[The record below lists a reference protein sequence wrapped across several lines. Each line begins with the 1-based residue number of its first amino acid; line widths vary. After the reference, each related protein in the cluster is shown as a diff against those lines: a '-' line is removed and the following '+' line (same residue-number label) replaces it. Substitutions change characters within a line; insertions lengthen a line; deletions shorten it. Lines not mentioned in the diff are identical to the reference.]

1 MSKKKFSRPS
11 LALFT
16 AIALSGGS
24 FFAPSF
30 ASGADVTI
38 DSTHPPQR
46 NVPNPDDPSTPNSA
60 ASVGTGSEDASG
72 NSLTVNRYQEGT
84 LSVFGGVAR
93 GTGNADGNTVRIKG
107 VTTEIASVYGGAA
120 WGIGHA
126 RENRVRFDAGTM
138 SFAEWL
144 VGGYVGRSGKAEENT
159 VEVNGGKAESLYGG
173 FSNSTNAAGHI
184 YKNHVIIRNGTVAG
198 KVYGGAFGGAHAT
211 GDVTYNTVTITGGT
225 LKKVVCG
232 GSLEKA
238 DSTGNVAHNEVT
250 VAGGVFRGDVYG
262 GYTRRGG
269 ALTGNIVTITGG
281 ELNSVYAANSAGNV
295 SEIKGNVVNLG
306 DGKNEMKAG
315 YRIAKYIFGASG
327 GNRAAYADNTL
338 NVKASAR
345 AKNIVNFDKVNF
357 YFTGTL
363 QPRLTLRDSMGTK
376 FKSLKDIT
384 IYGSPSTPAGTLIEN
399 NTSGGI
405 VVRDGVNTVVRTG
418 DTAEVT
424 LEKDATGRKIL
435 YSRLIF
441 KGATTAE
448 SDGTHIWGDR
458 SVIGNTTT
466 GNDVALANGSYV
478 NAFGGW
484 TTGAGSDAAADK
496 LGDSTGNKIA
506 VSGTATVTVTVY
518 GGYTDAAGGKARG
531 NAVTVESAVHD
542 VVGGEGA
549 GEASGNIVNVRAS
562 AAAVT
567 GGRSAGATSN
577 NRVTLGNITIAS
589 VVGGDAATIAEGNAV
604 SLDGTTV
611 ANDVIGG
618 RGAAANGNTVDLK
631 DATVNGAIMGGHG
644 TVQSDGNTVS
654 LQNATVNGAVTGG
667 EGATTN
673 NNEVHLNGNARVTG
687 ALKGGSQTNG
697 TGNTLSIKGRGNK
710 AGAITDFQK
719 FTFDASGLAKDDT
732 MLEVTGAGE
741 TDVDWVSLTATGTAA
756 KPLTLLKNEQGINLA
771 RYTGAAKSE
780 TGDEAETNIDVRKS
794 GARITAITYEGYR
807 FKGATQA
814 TREGR
819 DAYGGRSKAGNST
832 RENEI
837 ALASGTHANV
847 YGGWTSG
854 VGTTAA
860 DKGASYE
867 NKVKVSGTA
876 TVTGTVYGGY
886 TDAAGGKARGNT
898 VTVESAVHDVVGGEG
913 AGEASGNTV
922 NIRANAA
929 AVTGGRGAAAN
940 DNIVNLGNVT
950 VASVTGGEGAT
961 TNNNEVH
968 LNGNARVTGALKG
981 GSQTNGTGN
990 TLSIKGRGNKAGAI
1004 TDFQKFTFDASGLA
1018 KDDTMLEVTGA
1029 GETDVDWVSLTAT
1042 GTAAKP
1048 LTLLKNEQGI
1058 NLARYTGAAKSET
1071 GDEAETNIDVR
1082 KSGARITAITYE
1094 GYRFKGATQA
1104 TREGRDAY
1112 GGRSKAGN
1120 STREN
1125 EIALASG
1132 THANV
1137 YGGWTSGVGTTAA
1150 DKGASY
1156 ENKVKVS
1163 GTATVTGTVYGGYTD
1178 AAGGKARGNTV
1189 TVESAVHDVVGGEG
1203 AGEASGNIVNIRAN
1217 AAAVTGGRSAGAA
1230 SNNRVT
1236 LGNITIAS
1244 VVGGDAA
1251 TIAEGNAV
1259 SLDGTTVANDVI
1271 GGRGAATNG
1280 NTVDLK
1286 DATVNGAVM
1295 GGHGTAQSDGNTVS
1309 LQNATVNGAVTGGY
1323 GMATNGNIIHLRNT
1337 VVKGIVTGG
1346 TASGGVGNTLA
1357 VCYSAGTSSIHDFK
1371 GIENLRLDV
1380 EDAPTD
1386 GTAHTLLKLTN
1397 VSGGSK
1403 NLKNMTL
1410 DFRRSG
1416 AARKLQAGDSFTLL
1430 ENASGKITVGEG
1442 VTMKGTDGIAHDCRF
1457 AIAPDKEHPEKLRAT
1472 VTKTDVS
1479 ETAKSPVETRAGLAN
1494 FVNQGADYLVEIGFA
1509 AAELS
1514 EENASADDAAE
1525 SRASAKD
1532 TQRRTA
1538 ASDPASYH
1546 LWAGAGANAMRVES
1560 GSHVDS
1566 KGWNLG
1572 VGWAREDAA
1581 KDGTKRLFSPF
1592 VEYGRSTYDSY
1603 LDNGAHGSGKL
1614 SYFGLGVLGK
1624 LMQQDGL
1631 WLEASVRA
1639 GRAKSDYSLHG
1650 ENAGYDGSNAYYG
1663 IHLGVGKTFA
1673 LQKGA
1678 SLDAYVRYFWSH
1690 QDGMSVKL
1698 RGSGDAYDFADVD
1711 SHRLRLGLRYSRK
1724 DRSTGECYA
1733 GLAWEHELGGEASAS
1748 VGGDA
1753 APSPS
1758 LKGSS
1763 YMLELGYR
1771 FLPQNSRVSYD
1782 FHINGWQGK
1791 RKGLSGGAVI
1801 RWAF

>member
-1 MSKKKFSRPS
+1 MSNKKFSRPS

-16 AIALSGGS
+16 AIALSGGA

-30 ASGADVTI
+30 ASAADVTI
-38 DSTHPPQR
+38 DSSHPPQR
-46 NVPNPDDPSTPNSA
+46 NVPNPDDPATPNSA

-72 NSLTVNRYQEGT
+72 NSLTVDRYQEGS

-107 VTTEIASVYGGAA
+107 ATTEIASIYGGAA
-120 WGIGHA
+120 WGAGHA
-126 RENRVRFDAGTM
+126 KGNKVYFDAGTM

-144 VGGYVGRSGKAEENT
+144 VGGYVGRSGTAEENT
-159 VEVNGGKAESLYGG
+159 VEVNGGKTESLYGG
-173 FSNSTNAAGHI
+173 FSNSRNAAGQI
-184 YKNHVIIRNGTVAG
+184 QKNHVVIRGGTIAG
-198 KVYGGAFGGAHAT
+198 KVYGGVFGGAHAT
-211 GDVTYNTVTITGGT
+211 GDVTHNTVTITGGT
-225 LKKVVCG
+225 LKREVCG

-250 VAGGVFRGDVYG
+250 VAGGVFQKDVYG

-281 ELNSVYAANSAGNV
+281 DLNNVYAANSAGNV

-357 YFTGTL
+357 YFTDTL

-448 SDGTHIWGDR
+448 SDGMHIWGGR
-458 SVIGNTTT
+458 SAIGNTTT
-466 GNDVALANGSYV
+466 GNDVALASGSYV

-496 LGDSTGNKIA
+496 LGDSIANKIA
-506 VSGTATVTVTVY
+506 VKGTANVTGTVY

-531 NAVTVESAVHD
+531 NTVTIESAVHD

-549 GEASGNIVNVRAS
+549 GEASGNIVNVHANAS
-562 AAAVT
+562 AVT
-567 GGRSAGATSN
+567 GGRSM
-577 NRVTLGNITIAS
+577 
-589 VVGGDAATIAEGNAV
+589 
-604 SLDGTTV
+604 
-611 ANDVIGG
+611 
-618 RGAAANGNTVDLK
+618 GAASN
-631 DATVNGAIMGGHG
+631 
-644 TVQSDGNTVS
+644 
-654 LQNATVNGAVTGG
+654 
-667 EGATTN
+667 
-673 NNEVHLNGNARVTG
+673 
-687 ALKGGSQTNG
+687 
-697 TGNTLSIKGRGNK
+697 
-710 AGAITDFQK
+710 
-719 FTFDASGLAKDDT
+719 
-732 MLEVTGAGE
+732 
-741 TDVDWVSLTATGTAA
+741 
-756 KPLTLLKNEQGINLA
+756 
-771 RYTGAAKSE
+771 
-780 TGDEAETNIDVRKS
+780 
-794 GARITAITYEGYR
+794 
-807 FKGATQA
+807 
-814 TREGR
+814 
-819 DAYGGRSKAGNST
+819 
-832 RENEI
+832 
-837 ALASGTHANV
+837 
-847 YGGWTSG
+847 
-854 VGTTAA
+854 
-860 DKGASYE
+860 
-867 NKVKVSGTA
+867 
-876 TVTGTVYGGY
+876 
-886 TDAAGGKARGNT
+886 
-898 VTVESAVHDVVGGEG
+898 
-913 AGEASGNTV
+913 
-922 NIRANAA
+922 
-929 AVTGGRGAAAN
+929 
-940 DNIVNLGNVT
+940 NIVNLGNVT

-981 GSQTNGTGN
+981 GSQASGTGN
-990 TLSIKGRGNKAGAI
+990 TLSVKGKGNKAGAI
-1004 TDFQKFTFDASGLA
+1004 TGFQKLAFDAAGLA
-1018 KDDTMLEVTGA
+1018 KGDTMLEVTGT
-1029 GETDVDWVSLTAT
+1029 GETDIDWASLTAT

-1058 NLARYTGAAKSET
+1058 NLAHYTGAAKSEA

-1104 TREGRDAY
+1104 TRDGGDAY

-1120 STREN
+1120 STRKN

-1163 GTATVTGTVYGGYTD
+1163 GTANVTGTVYGGYTD

-1189 TVESAVHDVVGGEG
+1189 TIESAVHDVVGGEG
-1203 AGEASGNIVNIRAN
+1203 AGEASGNVVNVRAN
-1217 AAAVTGGRSAGAA
+1217 AAAVTGGRGAGAA

-1236 LGNITIAS
+1236 LGNITATS

-1259 SLDGTTVANDVI
+1259 SLDGTTVTNDVI
-1271 GGRGAATNG
+1271 GGRGAAANG

-1286 DATVNGAVM
+1286 DAAVNGAVM
-1295 GGHGTAQSDGNTVS
+1295 GGHGSVQSDGNTVS

-1323 GMATNGNIIHLRNT
+1323 GTVTNSNIIHLRNT
-1337 VVKGIVTGG
+1337 VVNGIVTGG
-1346 TASGGVGNTLA
+1346 TASGGMGNTLA
-1357 VCYSAGTSSIHDFK
+1357 VYYSAGTSSIHDFK

-1403 NLKNMTL
+1403 NLTNMTL

-1442 VTMKGTDGIAHDCRF
+1442 VTMKGTDGIAHDCLF
-1457 AIAPDKEHPEKLRAT
+1457 AIAPDKAHPEKLRAT
-1472 VTKTDVS
+1472 VTKTGVG

-1494 FVNQGADYLVEIGFA
+1494 FVNQSADYLVESGFT

-1514 EENASADDAAE
+1514 AESGAENASSDDTAE
-1525 SRASAKD
+1525 SSAKD
-1532 TQRRTA
+1532 MQRRTA
-1538 ASDPASYH
+1538 ASDSASYH

-1566 KGWNLG
+1566 KGWNFG
-1572 VGWAREDAA
+1572 VGWAREDAV
-1581 KDGTKRLFSPF
+1581 KGGTKRLLSPF
-1592 VEYGRSTYDSY
+1592 VEYGRGTYDSY

-1614 SYFGLGVLGK
+1614 SYLGLGVLGK
-1624 LMQQDGL
+1624 LTQQGGL
-1631 WLEASVRA
+1631 WFEASARA

-1724 DRSTGECYA
+1724 DKSTGECYA
-1733 GLAWEHELGGEASAS
+1733 GLAWEYELGGEASAS

-1791 RKGLSGGAVI
+1791 RKGFSGGAAV

>member
-1 MSKKKFSRPS
+1 MSNKKFSRPS

-16 AIALSGGS
+16 AIALSGGA
-24 FFAPSF
+24 FFVPSF
-30 ASGADVTI
+30 AFAADVTI

-46 NVPNPDDPSTPNSA
+46 NVPNPDAPSTPNSA

-72 NSLTVNRYQEGT
+72 NSLTVNQYQEDT

-93 GTGNADGNTVRIKG
+93 GIGNADGNTVRIKG
-107 VTTEIASVYGGAA
+107 ATTEIASIYGGAA
-120 WGIGHA
+120 WGTGHA
-126 RENRVRFDAGTM
+126 RENWVHFDAGTM

-144 VGGYVGRSGKAEENT
+144 VGGYVGRSGEAEENT
-159 VEVNGGKAESLYGG
+159 VEVNGGKTESLYGG
-173 FSNSTNAAGHI
+173 FSNSTNAAGRIHR
-184 YKNHVIIRNGTVAG
+184 NHVVIRGGTIAG

-211 GDVTYNTVTITGGT
+211 GDVTHNTVTITGGT
-225 LKKVVCG
+225 LKREVCG

-269 ALTGNIVTITGG
+269 ALMGNIVTITGG
-281 ELNSVYAANSAGNV
+281 ELNNVYAAYSSGNV

-327 GNRAAYADNTL
+327 GNRASYAGNTL
-338 NVKASAR
+338 NVKASAQ

-357 YFTGTL
+357 YFTDTL
-363 QPRLTLRDSMGTK
+363 QPRLTLRDSTGTK
-376 FKSLKDIT
+376 FKSLKDIA

-448 SDGTHIWGDR
+448 SDGTHIWGGR
-458 SVIGNTTT
+458 SAIGNTTT
-466 GNDVALANGSYV
+466 GNDVALANGSYA
-478 NAFGGW
+478 NAYGGW
-484 TTGAGSDAAADK
+484 TTGAGSDAAADR
-496 LGDSTGNKIA
+496 LGDSTGNKIT
-506 VSGTATVTVTVY
+506 VSGTATATGTVY
-518 GGYTDAAGGKARG
+518 GGYTDAAGGKAWG
-531 NAVTVESAVHD
+531 NSVTIESAVHD

-549 GEASGNIVNVRAS
+549 GEASGNIVNIRAN

-567 GGRSAGATSN
+567 
-577 NRVTLGNITIAS
+577 
-589 VVGGDAATIAEGNAV
+589 
-604 SLDGTTV
+604 
-611 ANDVIGG
+611 GG
-618 RGAAANGNTVDLK
+618 RGAAANGNIVNLGNVTV
-631 DATVNGAIMGGHG
+631 A
-644 TVQSDGNTVS
+644 S
-654 LQNATVNGAVTGG
+654 VTGG

-673 NNEVHLNGNARVTG
+673 NNEVHLNGNVRVTD
-687 ALKGGSQTNG
+687 ALKGGSQASG
-697 TGNTLSIKGRGNK
+697 MGNTLSVKGKGNK
-710 AGAITDFQK
+710 AEAITGFQK
-719 FTFDASGLAKDDT
+719 LKFDAAGLAKDDT
-732 MLEVTGAGE
+732 MLEVTGTGE
-741 TDVDWVSLTATGTAA
+741 TAVDWASLTATGTAA
-756 KPLTLLKNEQGINLA
+756 KPLTLLKNEQGIRLA
-771 RYTGAAKSE
+771 HYTGAAKSE
-780 TGDEAETNIDVRKS
+780 TSDEAEMNIDVRKS

-819 DAYGGRSKAGNST
+819 DAYGGRSKVGNST

-837 ALASGTHANV
+837 ALSSGTHANV

-860 DKGASYE
+860 DKGVSYE

-876 TVTGTVYGGY
+876 NVTGTVYGGY

-898 VTVESAVHDVVGGEG
+898 VT
-913 AGEASGNTV
+913 
-922 NIRANAA
+922 I
-929 AVTGGRGAAAN
+929 
-940 DNIVNLGNVT
+940 
-950 VASVTGGEGAT
+950 
-961 TNNNEVH
+961 
-968 LNGNARVTGALKG
+968 
-981 GSQTNGTGN
+981 
-990 TLSIKGRGNKAGAI
+990 
-1004 TDFQKFTFDASGLA
+1004 
-1018 KDDTMLEVTGA
+1018 
-1029 GETDVDWVSLTAT
+1029 
-1042 GTAAKP
+1042 
-1048 LTLLKNEQGI
+1048 
-1058 NLARYTGAAKSET
+1058 
-1071 GDEAETNIDVR
+1071 
-1082 KSGARITAITYE
+1082 
-1094 GYRFKGATQA
+1094 
-1104 TREGRDAY
+1104 
-1112 GGRSKAGN
+1112 
-1120 STREN
+1120 
-1125 EIALASG
+1125 
-1132 THANV
+1132 
-1137 YGGWTSGVGTTAA
+1137 
-1150 DKGASY
+1150 
-1156 ENKVKVS
+1156 
-1163 GTATVTGTVYGGYTD
+1163 
-1178 AAGGKARGNTV
+1178 
-1189 TVESAVHDVVGGEG
+1189 ESAVHDVVGGEG

-1236 LGNITIAS
+1236 LGNITATS
-1244 VVGGDAA
+1244 VVGGDGAA
-1251 TIAEGNAV
+1251 TAEGNTV
-1259 SLDGTTVANDVI
+1259 SLDGTTVTNDVI
-1271 GGRGAATNG
+1271 GGRGAVANG
-1280 NTVDLK
+1280 NAVSLSNTH
-1286 DATVNGAVM
+1286 VNGAVI
-1295 GGHGTAQSDGNTVS
+1295 GGYGTVQSDSNTIN
-1309 LQNATVNGAVTGGY
+1309 LQNATVDGTVTGGY
-1323 GMATNGNIIHLRNT
+1323 GTATSGNIIHLRNT
-1337 VVKGIVTGG
+1337 VVNGIVTGG

-1357 VCYSAGTSSIHDFK
+1357 VYYSEGTSSIHDFK

-1386 GTAHTLLKLTN
+1386 GTAHPLLKLTN

-1403 NLKNMTL
+1403 NLTNMTL

-1442 VTMKGTDGIAHDCRF
+1442 VTMKGTDGIAHDCLF
-1457 AIAPDKEHPEKLRAT
+1457 AIAPDQAHPEKLRAT
-1472 VTKTDVS
+1472 VTKTGVG

-1494 FVNQGADYLVEIGFA
+1494 FVNQGADYLVESGFT
-1509 AAELS
+1509 AAEMS
-1514 EENASADDAAE
+1514 AENGAENASADDTAE
-1525 SRASAKD
+1525 LSSKD

-1538 ASDPASYH
+1538 ASDSASYH

-1581 KDGTKRLFSPF
+1581 KGGTKRLFSPF
-1592 VEYGRSTYDSY
+1592 VEYGRGTYDSY

-1624 LMQQDGL
+1624 LTQQDGL
-1631 WLEASVRA
+1631 WLEASARA

-1663 IHLGVGKTFA
+1663 IHLGVGKTFM
-1673 LQKGA
+1673 LQKDA

-1724 DRSTGECYA
+1724 DRSAGECYA

-1763 YMLELGYR
+1763 CMLELGYR
-1771 FLPQNSRVSYD
+1771 FLPQNSRISYD

-1791 RKGLSGGAVI
+1791 RKGLSGGAAI
-1801 RWAF
+1801 QWTF

>member
-1 MSKKKFSRPS
+1 MSNKKFSRPS
-11 LALFT
+11 LALFI
-16 AIALSGGS
+16 AIALSGGA

-72 NSLTVNRYQEGT
+72 NSLTVDRYQEDT

-107 VTTEIASVYGGAA
+107 ATTEIASVYGGAA
-120 WGIGHA
+120 WGTGHA

-144 VGGYVGRSGKAEENT
+144 VGGYVGRSGRAEENI

-173 FSNSTNAAGHI
+173 FSNSTNATGRIH
-184 YKNHVIIRNGTVAG
+184 KNHVVIRGGTIAG
-198 KVYGGAFGGAHAT
+198 KVYGGVFGGAHAT
-211 GDVTYNTVTITGGT
+211 GDVTHNTVTITGGT
-225 LKKVVCG
+225 LKKAVCG

-269 ALTGNIVTITGG
+269 ALMGNIVTITGG
-281 ELNSVYAANSAGNV
+281 ELNSVYAAYSAGNV

-327 GNRAAYADNTL
+327 GDRAAYADNTL

-345 AKNIVNFDKVNF
+345 AKNIINFDKVNF
-357 YFTGTL
+357 YFTDTL
-363 QPRLTLRDSMGTK
+363 QPHLTLRDSTGTK
-376 FKSLKDIT
+376 FKSLKDIA

-405 VVRDGVNTVVRTG
+405 VVRDGVNAVVRTG

-448 SDGTHIWGDR
+448 SDGTHIWGGR
-458 SVIGNTTT
+458 SAIGNTTT
-466 GNDVALANGSYV
+466 GNDVALASGSYV

-496 LGDSTGNKIA
+496 LGDSIANKIA
-506 VSGTATVTVTVY
+506 VTGTANVTGTVY

-531 NAVTVESAVHD
+531 NTVTIESAVHD

-549 GEASGNIVNVRAS
+549 GEVSGNIVNIRAN

-567 GGRSAGATSN
+567 GGRA
-577 NRVTLGNITIAS
+577 
-589 VVGGDAATIAEGNAV
+589 
-604 SLDGTTV
+604 
-611 ANDVIGG
+611 
-618 RGAAANGNTVDLK
+618 AAANGNIVNLGNVTV
-631 DATVNGAIMGGHG
+631 A
-644 TVQSDGNTVS
+644 S
-654 LQNATVNGAVTGG
+654 VTGG

-687 ALKGGSQTNG
+687 ALKGGSQASG
-697 TGNTLSIKGRGNK
+697 MGNTLSVKGKGNE
-710 AGAITDFQK
+710 AGAITGFQK
-719 FTFDASGLAKDDT
+719 LTFDAAGLAKDDT
-732 MLEVTGAGE
+732 MLEVTGTGE
-741 TDVDWVSLTATGTAA
+741 TAVDWASLTATGTAA
-756 KPLTLLKNEQGINLA
+756 KPLTLLKNEQGIRLA
-771 RYTGAAKSE
+771 HYTGAAKSE

-837 ALASGTHANV
+837 ALASGTYANV

-867 NKVKVSGTA
+867 NKVKISGTA

-886 TDAAGGKARGNT
+886 TDAAGGKARGN
-898 VTVESAVHDVVGGEG
+898 AVM
-913 AGEASGNTV
+913 
-922 NIRANAA
+922 I
-929 AVTGGRGAAAN
+929 
-940 DNIVNLGNVT
+940 
-950 VASVTGGEGAT
+950 
-961 TNNNEVH
+961 
-968 LNGNARVTGALKG
+968 
-981 GSQTNGTGN
+981 
-990 TLSIKGRGNKAGAI
+990 
-1004 TDFQKFTFDASGLA
+1004 
-1018 KDDTMLEVTGA
+1018 
-1029 GETDVDWVSLTAT
+1029 
-1042 GTAAKP
+1042 
-1048 LTLLKNEQGI
+1048 
-1058 NLARYTGAAKSET
+1058 
-1071 GDEAETNIDVR
+1071 
-1082 KSGARITAITYE
+1082 
-1094 GYRFKGATQA
+1094 
-1104 TREGRDAY
+1104 
-1112 GGRSKAGN
+1112 
-1120 STREN
+1120 
-1125 EIALASG
+1125 
-1132 THANV
+1132 
-1137 YGGWTSGVGTTAA
+1137 
-1150 DKGASY
+1150 
-1156 ENKVKVS
+1156 
-1163 GTATVTGTVYGGYTD
+1163 
-1178 AAGGKARGNTV
+1178 
-1189 TVESAVHDVVGGEG
+1189 ESAVHDVVGGEG
-1203 AGEASGNIVNIRAN
+1203 AGEASGNIVNIRSN
-1217 AAAVTGGRSAGAA
+1217 AAAVTGGRSMGAA

-1236 LGNITIAS
+1236 LGNITATS

-1251 TIAEGNAV
+1251 ATAEGNTV
-1259 SLDGTTVANDVI
+1259 SLDGTIVTNDVT
-1271 GGRGAATNG
+1271 GGRGAAANG
-1280 NTVDLK
+1280 NVVSLSNTH
-1286 DATVNGAVM
+1286 VNGAIM
-1295 GGHGTAQSDGNTVS
+1295 GGYGTAQSDGNTVS
-1309 LQNATVNGAVTGGY
+1309 LQNTAVNGAVTGGY
-1323 GMATNGNIIHLRNT
+1323 GTATNGNTIHLRNT
-1337 VVKGIVTGG
+1337 VVNGIVTGG
-1346 TASGGVGNTLA
+1346 TASGGVGNTLS
-1357 VCYSAGTSSIHDFK
+1357 VYYSAGTSSIHDFK
-1371 GIENLRLDV
+1371 GIEDLRFDV

-1403 NLKNMTL
+1403 NLTNMTL

-1430 ENASGKITVGEG
+1430 ENTSGKITVGEG
-1442 VTMKGTDGIAHDCRF
+1442 VTMKGTDGIAHDCLF
-1457 AIAPDKEHPEKLRAT
+1457 AIAPDQAHPEKLRAT
-1472 VTKTDVS
+1472 VTKTGVG

-1494 FVNQGADYLVEIGFA
+1494 FVNQGADYLVESGFT
-1509 AAELS
+1509 AAEMS
-1514 EENASADDAAE
+1514 AESGAENASADDTAE
-1525 SRASAKD
+1525 SSAKD

-1538 ASDPASYH
+1538 ASDLASYH

-1581 KDGTKRLFSPF
+1581 KGGTKRLFSPF
-1592 VEYGRSTYDSY
+1592 VEYGRGTYDSY
-1603 LDNGAHGSGKL
+1603 LDNGAHGSGKF
-1614 SYFGLGVLGK
+1614 SYLGLGVLGK
-1624 LMQQDGL
+1624 LTQQDGL
-1631 WLEASVRA
+1631 WLEASARA

-1650 ENAGYDGSNAYYG
+1650 ENAGYDGSNTYYG

-1673 LQKGA
+1673 LQESA

-1698 RGSGDAYDFADVD
+1698 RG
-1711 SHRLRLGLRYSRK
+1711 
-1724 DRSTGECYA
+1724 
-1733 GLAWEHELGGEASAS
+1733 
-1748 VGGDA
+1748 
-1753 APSPS
+1753 
-1758 LKGSS
+1758 
-1763 YMLELGYR
+1763 
-1771 FLPQNSRVSYD
+1771 
-1782 FHINGWQGK
+1782 
-1791 RKGLSGGAVI
+1791 
-1801 RWAF
+1801 

>member
-1 MSKKKFSRPS
+1 MSNKKFSRPS

-16 AIALSGGS
+16 AIALSGGA
-24 FFAPSF
+24 FFVPSF
-30 ASGADVTI
+30 ASAADVTI

-46 NVPNPDDPSTPNSA
+46 NVPNPDAPSTPNSA

-72 NSLTVNRYQEGT
+72 NSLTVDRYQEDT

-107 VTTEIASVYGGAA
+107 ATTEIASVYGGAA
-120 WGIGHA
+120 WGTGHA
-126 RENRVRFDAGTM
+126 RENRVHFDAGTM

-144 VGGYVGRSGKAEENT
+144 VGGYVGRSGRAEENT

-184 YKNHVIIRNGTVAG
+184 YKNHVIIRNGTIAG

-211 GDVTYNTVTITGGT
+211 GDVTHNTVTITGGT
-225 LKKVVCG
+225 LKREVCG

-281 ELNSVYAANSAGNV
+281 ELNTVYAAYSAGNV
-295 SEIKGNVVNLG
+295 SEIKDNVVNLG

-327 GNRAAYADNTL
+327 GNRASYAGNTL
-338 NVKASAR
+338 NVKASAQ

-357 YFTGTL
+357 YFTDTL
-363 QPRLTLRDSMGTK
+363 QPRLTLRDSTGTK
-376 FKSLKDIT
+376 FKSLKDIA
-384 IYGSPSTPAGTLIEN
+384 IYGSPSAPAGTLIEN

-424 LEKDATGRKIL
+424 LEKDATGKKIL

-441 KGATTAE
+441 KGATTVE
-448 SDGTHIWGDR
+448 SDGTHIWGGR
-458 SVIGNTTT
+458 SAIGNTTT
-466 GNDVALANGSYV
+466 SNDVTLASGSYV

-484 TTGAGSDAAADK
+484 TTGTGSDAADDK
-496 LGDSTGNKIA
+496 LGDSTGNKIT
-506 VSGTATVTVTVY
+506 VSGTATITGTVY

-531 NAVTVESAVHD
+531 NAVTIESAVHD

-549 GEASGNIVNVRAS
+549 DEASGNSVNIRAN

-567 GGRSAGATSN
+567 
-577 NRVTLGNITIAS
+577 
-589 VVGGDAATIAEGNAV
+589 
-604 SLDGTTV
+604 
-611 ANDVIGG
+611 GG
-618 RGAAANGNTVDLK
+618 RGAAANGNIVNLENVTV
-631 DATVNGAIMGGHG
+631 T
-644 TVQSDGNTVS
+644 S
-654 LQNATVNGAVTGG
+654 VTGG

-687 ALKGGSQTNG
+687 ALKGGSQASG

-710 AGAITDFQK
+710 AGAITGFQK
-719 FTFDASGLAKDDT
+719 LTFDAAGLAKDDT

-741 TDVDWVSLTATGTAA
+741 TAVDWASLTATGTAA
-756 KPLTLLKNEQGINLA
+756 KPLTLLKNEQGIRLA
-771 RYTGAAKSE
+771 HYTGAAKSE
-780 TGDEAETNIDVRKS
+780 TGDEAETNIDVCKL

-832 RENEI
+832 RKNEI
-837 ALASGTHANV
+837 ALSSGAHANV

-854 VGTTAA
+854 VGTTAL

-867 NKVKVSGTA
+867 NKVKISGTA

-886 TDAAGGKARGNT
+886 TDAAGGKARGN
-898 VTVESAVHDVVGGEG
+898 
-913 AGEASGNTV
+913 
-922 NIRANAA
+922 
-929 AVTGGRGAAAN
+929 
-940 DNIVNLGNVT
+940 
-950 VASVTGGEGAT
+950 SVT
-961 TNNNEVH
+961 
-968 LNGNARVTGALKG
+968 
-981 GSQTNGTGN
+981 
-990 TLSIKGRGNKAGAI
+990 I
-1004 TDFQKFTFDASGLA
+1004 
-1018 KDDTMLEVTGA
+1018 
-1029 GETDVDWVSLTAT
+1029 
-1042 GTAAKP
+1042 
-1048 LTLLKNEQGI
+1048 
-1058 NLARYTGAAKSET
+1058 
-1071 GDEAETNIDVR
+1071 
-1082 KSGARITAITYE
+1082 
-1094 GYRFKGATQA
+1094 
-1104 TREGRDAY
+1104 
-1112 GGRSKAGN
+1112 
-1120 STREN
+1120 
-1125 EIALASG
+1125 
-1132 THANV
+1132 
-1137 YGGWTSGVGTTAA
+1137 
-1150 DKGASY
+1150 
-1156 ENKVKVS
+1156 
-1163 GTATVTGTVYGGYTD
+1163 
-1178 AAGGKARGNTV
+1178 
-1189 TVESAVHDVVGGEG
+1189 ESAVHDVVGGEG
-1203 AGEASGNIVNIRAN
+1203 AGEASGNIVDIRAN

-1236 LGNITIAS
+1236 LGNITAVR
-1244 VVGGDAA
+1244 VVGGDGV
-1251 TIAEGNAV
+1251 TTAEGNTV
-1259 SLDGTTVANDVI
+1259 SLDGTTVTNDVV
-1271 GGRGAATNG
+1271 GGKGAAANG
-1280 NTVDLK
+1280 NSVSLSNTH
-1286 DATVNGAVM
+1286 VNGAVM
-1295 GGHGTAQSDGNTVS
+1295 GGYGTVQSDGNTVS
-1309 LQNATVNGAVTGGY
+1309 LQNAMVNGAVTGGY
-1323 GMATNGNIIHLRNT
+1323 GTATSGNIIHLRNT
-1337 VVKGIVTGG
+1337 VVNGIVTGG

-1357 VCYSAGTSSIHDFK
+1357 VYYSAGTSSIHDFK

-1386 GTAHTLLKLTN
+1386 GTTHTLLKLTN

-1403 NLKNMTL
+1403 NLTNMTL

-1442 VTMKGTDGIAHDCRF
+1442 VTMKGTDGIAHDCLF
-1457 AIAPDKEHPEKLRAT
+1457 AIAPDKAHPERLRAT
-1472 VTKTDVS
+1472 VTKTGVG

-1494 FVNQGADYLVEIGFA
+1494 FVNQSADYLVESGFT
-1509 AAELS
+1509 AAEMS
-1514 EENASADDAAE
+1514 AESGAENASADDTAE
-1525 SRASAKD
+1525 LSSKD

-1538 ASDPASYH
+1538 ASDSASYH

-1581 KDGTKRLFSPF
+1581 KGGTKRLFSPF
-1592 VEYGRSTYDSY
+1592 VEYGRGTYDSY

-1614 SYFGLGVLGK
+1614 SYLGLGVLGK
-1624 LMQQDGL
+1624 LTQQDGL
-1631 WLEASVRA
+1631 WLEASARA
-1639 GRAKSDYSLHG
+1639 GRARSDYSLHG

-1763 YMLELGYR
+1763 CMLELGYR
-1771 FLPQNSRVSYD
+1771 FLLQNSRISYD
-1782 FHINGWQGK
+1782 FHIDGWQGK
-1791 RKGLSGGAVI
+1791 RKGLSGGAAI
-1801 RWAF
+1801 QWTF

>member
-1 MSKKKFSRPS
+1 MSNKKFSRPS

-16 AIALSGGS
+16 AIALSGGA
-24 FFAPSF
+24 FFVPSF
-30 ASGADVTI
+30 ASAADVTI

-46 NVPNPDDPSTPNSA
+46 NVPNPDAPSTPNSA

-72 NSLTVNRYQEGT
+72 NSLTVDRYQEDT

-107 VTTEIASVYGGAA
+107 ATTEIASVYGGAA
-120 WGIGHA
+120 WGTGHA
-126 RENRVRFDAGTM
+126 RENRVHFDAGTM

-144 VGGYVGRSGKAEENT
+144 VGGYVGRSGRAEENT

-184 YKNHVIIRNGTVAG
+184 YKNHVIIRNGTIAG

-211 GDVTYNTVTITGGT
+211 GDVTHNTVTITGGT
-225 LKKVVCG
+225 LKREVCG

-281 ELNSVYAANSAGNV
+281 ELNTVYAAYSAGNV
-295 SEIKGNVVNLG
+295 SEIKDNVVNLG

-327 GNRAAYADNTL
+327 GNRASYAGNTL
-338 NVKASAR
+338 NVKASAQ

-357 YFTGTL
+357 YFTDTL
-363 QPRLTLRDSMGTK
+363 QPRLTLRDSTGTK
-376 FKSLKDIT
+376 FKSLKDIA
-384 IYGSPSTPAGTLIEN
+384 IYGSPSAPAGTLIEN

-424 LEKDATGRKIL
+424 LEKDATGKKIL

-441 KGATTAE
+441 KGATTVE
-448 SDGTHIWGDR
+448 SDGTHIWGGR
-458 SVIGNTTT
+458 SAIGNTTT
-466 GNDVALANGSYV
+466 SNDVTLASGSYV

-484 TTGAGSDAAADK
+484 TTGTGSDAADDK
-496 LGDSTGNKIA
+496 LGDSTGNKIT
-506 VSGTATVTVTVY
+506 VSGTATITGTVY

-531 NAVTVESAVHD
+531 NAVTIESAVHD

-549 GEASGNIVNVRAS
+549 DEASGNSVNIRAN

-567 GGRSAGATSN
+567 
-577 NRVTLGNITIAS
+577 
-589 VVGGDAATIAEGNAV
+589 
-604 SLDGTTV
+604 
-611 ANDVIGG
+611 GG
-618 RGAAANGNTVDLK
+618 RGAAANGNIVNLENVTV
-631 DATVNGAIMGGHG
+631 T
-644 TVQSDGNTVS
+644 S
-654 LQNATVNGAVTGG
+654 VTGG

-687 ALKGGSQTNG
+687 ALKGGSQASG

-710 AGAITDFQK
+710 AGAITGFQK
-719 FTFDASGLAKDDT
+719 LKFDAAGLAKDDT

-741 TDVDWVSLTATGTAA
+741 TAVDWASLTATGTAA
-756 KPLTLLKNEQGINLA
+756 KPLTLLKNEQGIRLA
-771 RYTGAAKSE
+771 HYTGAAKSE
-780 TGDEAETNIDVRKS
+780 TGDEAETNIDVCKL

-832 RENEI
+832 RKNEI
-837 ALASGTHANV
+837 ALSSGAHANV

-854 VGTTAA
+854 VGTTAL

-867 NKVKVSGTA
+867 NKVKISGTA

-886 TDAAGGKARGNT
+886 TDAAGGKARGN
-898 VTVESAVHDVVGGEG
+898 
-913 AGEASGNTV
+913 
-922 NIRANAA
+922 
-929 AVTGGRGAAAN
+929 
-940 DNIVNLGNVT
+940 
-950 VASVTGGEGAT
+950 SVT
-961 TNNNEVH
+961 
-968 LNGNARVTGALKG
+968 
-981 GSQTNGTGN
+981 
-990 TLSIKGRGNKAGAI
+990 I
-1004 TDFQKFTFDASGLA
+1004 
-1018 KDDTMLEVTGA
+1018 
-1029 GETDVDWVSLTAT
+1029 
-1042 GTAAKP
+1042 
-1048 LTLLKNEQGI
+1048 
-1058 NLARYTGAAKSET
+1058 
-1071 GDEAETNIDVR
+1071 
-1082 KSGARITAITYE
+1082 
-1094 GYRFKGATQA
+1094 
-1104 TREGRDAY
+1104 
-1112 GGRSKAGN
+1112 
-1120 STREN
+1120 
-1125 EIALASG
+1125 
-1132 THANV
+1132 
-1137 YGGWTSGVGTTAA
+1137 
-1150 DKGASY
+1150 
-1156 ENKVKVS
+1156 
-1163 GTATVTGTVYGGYTD
+1163 
-1178 AAGGKARGNTV
+1178 
-1189 TVESAVHDVVGGEG
+1189 ESAVHDVVGGEG
-1203 AGEASGNIVNIRAN
+1203 AGEASGNIVDIRAN

-1236 LGNITIAS
+1236 LGNITAVR
-1244 VVGGDAA
+1244 VVGGDGV
-1251 TIAEGNAV
+1251 TTAEGNTV
-1259 SLDGTTVANDVI
+1259 SLDGTTVTNDVV
-1271 GGRGAATNG
+1271 GGKGAAANG
-1280 NTVDLK
+1280 NSVSLSNTH
-1286 DATVNGAVM
+1286 VNGAVM
-1295 GGHGTAQSDGNTVS
+1295 GGYGTVQSDGNTVS
-1309 LQNATVNGAVTGGY
+1309 LQNAMVNGAVTGGY
-1323 GMATNGNIIHLRNT
+1323 GTATSGNIIHLRNT
-1337 VVKGIVTGG
+1337 VVNGIVTGG

-1357 VCYSAGTSSIHDFK
+1357 VYYSAGTSSIHDFK

-1386 GTAHTLLKLTN
+1386 GTTHTLLKLTN

-1403 NLKNMTL
+1403 NLTNMTL

-1442 VTMKGTDGIAHDCRF
+1442 VTMKGTDGIAHDCLF
-1457 AIAPDKEHPEKLRAT
+1457 AIAPDKAHPERLRAT
-1472 VTKTDVS
+1472 VTKTGVG

-1494 FVNQGADYLVEIGFA
+1494 FVNQSADYLVESGFT
-1509 AAELS
+1509 AAEMS
-1514 EENASADDAAE
+1514 AESGAENASADDTAE
-1525 SRASAKD
+1525 LSSKD

-1538 ASDPASYH
+1538 ASDSASYH

-1581 KDGTKRLFSPF
+1581 KGGTKRLFSPF
-1592 VEYGRSTYDSY
+1592 VEYGRGTYDSY

-1614 SYFGLGVLGK
+1614 SYLGLGVLGK
-1624 LMQQDGL
+1624 LTQQDGL
-1631 WLEASVRA
+1631 WLEASARA
-1639 GRAKSDYSLHG
+1639 GRARSDYSLHG

-1763 YMLELGYR
+1763 CMLELGYR
-1771 FLPQNSRVSYD
+1771 FLLQNSRISYD
-1782 FHINGWQGK
+1782 FHIDGWQGK
-1791 RKGLSGGAVI
+1791 RKGLSGGAAI
-1801 RWAF
+1801 QWTF

>member
-1 MSKKKFSRPS
+1 MSNKKFSRPS

-16 AIALSGGS
+16 AIALSGGA

-72 NSLTVNRYQEGT
+72 NSLTVDRYQEDT

-107 VTTEIASVYGGAA
+107 AMTEIASVYGGAA
-120 WGIGHA
+120 WGTGHA

-144 VGGYVGRSGKAEENT
+144 VGGYVGRSGRAEENT

-173 FSNSTNAAGHI
+173 FSNSTNATGRIH
-184 YKNHVIIRNGTVAG
+184 KNHVVIRGGTIAG

-211 GDVTYNTVTITGGT
+211 GDVTHNTVTITGGT
-225 LKKVVCG
+225 LKKDICG

-250 VAGGVFRGDVYG
+250 VAGGVFRKDVYG

-281 ELNSVYAANSAGNV
+281 ELNSVYAAYSAGNV

-327 GNRAAYADNTL
+327 GNRASYAGNTL
-338 NVKASAR
+338 NVKASAQ

-357 YFTGTL
+357 YFTDTL
-363 QPRLTLRDSMGTK
+363 QPRLTLRDSTGTK
-376 FKSLKDIT
+376 FKSLKDIA

-405 VVRDGVNTVVRTG
+405 VVRDGVNTLVRTG

-424 LEKDATGRKIL
+424 LERDATGRKIL

-448 SDGTHIWGDR
+448 SDGTHIWGGR

-466 GNDVALANGSYV
+466 GNDVTLASDSYA
-478 NAFGGW
+478 NAYGGW

-496 LGDSTGNKIA
+496 LGDSIANKIA
-506 VSGTATVTVTVY
+506 VMGTANVTGTVY
-518 GGYTDAAGGKARG
+518 GGYTDAAGGKAWG
-531 NAVTVESAVHD
+531 NTVTIESAVHD

-549 GEASGNIVNVRAS
+549 GEASGNTVDIRAN

-567 GGRSAGATSN
+567 
-577 NRVTLGNITIAS
+577 
-589 VVGGDAATIAEGNAV
+589 
-604 SLDGTTV
+604 
-611 ANDVIGG
+611 GG
-618 RGAAANGNTVDLK
+618 RGAAANGNIVNLGNVTV
-631 DATVNGAIMGGHG
+631 A
-644 TVQSDGNTVS
+644 S
-654 LQNATVNGAVTGG
+654 VTGG
-667 EGATTN
+667 EGARTN
-673 NNEVHLNGNARVTG
+673 NNEVHLNGNVRVTG
-687 ALKGGSQTNG
+687 ALKGGSQASG
-697 TGNTLSIKGRGNK
+697 MGNTLSVKGKGNK
-710 AGAITDFQK
+710 AEAITGFQK
-719 FTFDASGLAKDDT
+719 LKFDAAGLAKDDT
-732 MLEVTGAGE
+732 MLEVTGTGE
-741 TDVDWVSLTATGTAA
+741 TAVDWASLTATGTAA

-771 RYTGAAKSE
+771 HYTGAAKSE
-780 TGDEAETNIDVRKS
+780 TSDEAEMNIDVRKT

-819 DAYGGRSKAGNST
+819 DAYGGRSKVGNST

-837 ALASGTHANV
+837 ALSSGTHANV

-854 VGTTAA
+854 VGTTAL

-867 NKVKVSGTA
+867 NKVKISGTA

-898 VTVESAVHDVVGGEG
+898 VT
-913 AGEASGNTV
+913 
-922 NIRANAA
+922 I
-929 AVTGGRGAAAN
+929 
-940 DNIVNLGNVT
+940 
-950 VASVTGGEGAT
+950 
-961 TNNNEVH
+961 
-968 LNGNARVTGALKG
+968 
-981 GSQTNGTGN
+981 
-990 TLSIKGRGNKAGAI
+990 
-1004 TDFQKFTFDASGLA
+1004 
-1018 KDDTMLEVTGA
+1018 
-1029 GETDVDWVSLTAT
+1029 
-1042 GTAAKP
+1042 
-1048 LTLLKNEQGI
+1048 
-1058 NLARYTGAAKSET
+1058 
-1071 GDEAETNIDVR
+1071 
-1082 KSGARITAITYE
+1082 
-1094 GYRFKGATQA
+1094 
-1104 TREGRDAY
+1104 
-1112 GGRSKAGN
+1112 
-1120 STREN
+1120 
-1125 EIALASG
+1125 
-1132 THANV
+1132 
-1137 YGGWTSGVGTTAA
+1137 
-1150 DKGASY
+1150 
-1156 ENKVKVS
+1156 
-1163 GTATVTGTVYGGYTD
+1163 
-1178 AAGGKARGNTV
+1178 
-1189 TVESAVHDVVGGEG
+1189 ESAVHDVVGGEG

-1217 AAAVTGGRSAGAA
+1217 ATAVTGGRSTGAA

-1236 LGNITIAS
+1236 LGNITAVR
-1244 VVGGDAA
+1244 VVGGDGG
-1251 TIAEGNAV
+1251 TTAEGNTV
-1259 SLDGTTVANDVI
+1259 SLDGTTVTNDVI
-1271 GGRGAATNG
+1271 GGKGAAANG
-1280 NTVDLK
+1280 NAVSLSNTH
-1286 DATVNGAVM
+1286 VNGAVM
-1295 GGHGTAQSDGNTVS
+1295 GGHGTVQSDGNTVS
-1309 LQNATVNGAVTGGY
+1309 LQNTAVNGAVTGGE
-1323 GMATNGNIIHLRNT
+1323 GTATSGNIIHLRNT
-1337 VVKGIVTGG
+1337 VVNGIVTGG
-1346 TASGGVGNTLA
+1346 TASGGVDNTLA
-1357 VCYSAGTSSIHDFK
+1357 VYYSAGTSSIHDFK

-1386 GTAHTLLKLTN
+1386 GTAHPLLKLTN

-1403 NLKNMTL
+1403 NLTNMTL

-1430 ENASGKITVGEG
+1430 ENTSGKITVGEG
-1442 VTMKGTDGIAHDCRF
+1442 VTMKGTDGIAHDCLF
-1457 AIAPDKEHPEKLRAT
+1457 AIAPDKAHPERLRAT
-1472 VTKTDVS
+1472 VTKTGVG

-1494 FVNQGADYLVEIGFA
+1494 FVNQSADYLVESGFT
-1509 AAELS
+1509 AAEMS
-1514 EENASADDAAE
+1514 AESGAENASADDTAE
-1525 SRASAKD
+1525 SSSKD

-1538 ASDPASYH
+1538 AADSASYH

-1560 GSHVDS
+1560 GSYVDS

-1581 KDGTKRLFSPF
+1581 KGGTKRLFSPF
-1592 VEYGRSTYDSY
+1592 VEYGRGTYDSY

-1624 LMQQDGL
+1624 LTQQDGL
-1631 WLEASVRA
+1631 WFEASARA

-1650 ENAGYDGSNAYYG
+1650 ENAGYDGSNTYYG

-1763 YMLELGYR
+1763 CMLEIGYR
-1771 FLPQNSRVSYD
+1771 FLPQNSRISYD
-1782 FHINGWQGK
+1782 FHIDGWQGK
-1791 RKGLSGGAVI
+1791 RKGLSGGAAI
-1801 RWAF
+1801 QWTF

>member
-1 MSKKKFSRPS
+1 MSNKKFSRPS

-16 AIALSGGS
+16 AIALSGGA
-24 FFAPSF
+24 FFVPSF
-30 ASGADVTI
+30 ASAADVTI

-60 ASVGTGSEDASG
+60 ASVGTGSEDASS

-93 GTGNADGNTVRIKG
+93 GTGNADGNTVSIKG

-120 WGIGHA
+120 WGAGHA

-144 VGGYVGRSGKAEENT
+144 VGGYVGRSGRAEENT

-173 FSNSTNAAGHI
+173 FSNSTNATGRIH
-184 YKNHVIIRNGTVAG
+184 KNHVVIRGGTIAG

-211 GDVTYNTVTITGGT
+211 GDVTHNTVTITGGT
-225 LKKVVCG
+225 LKREVCG

-269 ALTGNIVTITGG
+269 ALMGNIVTITGG
-281 ELNSVYAANSAGNV
+281 ELNNVYAAYSSGNV

-327 GNRAAYADNTL
+327 GNRASYAGNTL
-338 NVKASAR
+338 NVKASAQ

-357 YFTGTL
+357 YFTDTL
-363 QPRLTLRDSMGTK
+363 QPRLTLRDSTGTK
-376 FKSLKDIT
+376 FKSLKDIA

-399 NTSGGI
+399 NTSGGV

-448 SDGTHIWGDR
+448 SDGTHIWGGR
-458 SVIGNTTT
+458 SAIGNTTT
-466 GNDVALANGSYV
+466 GNDVTLASGSYA
-478 NAFGGW
+478 NAYGGW
-484 TTGAGSDAAADK
+484 TTGAGSDAAADR

-506 VSGTATVTVTVY
+506 V
-518 GGYTDAAGGKARG
+518 
-531 NAVTVESAVHD
+531 
-542 VVGGEGA
+542 
-549 GEASGNIVNVRAS
+549 
-562 AAAVT
+562 
-567 GGRSAGATSN
+567 
-577 NRVTLGNITIAS
+577 
-589 VVGGDAATIAEGNAV
+589 
-604 SLDGTTV
+604 
-611 ANDVIGG
+611 
-618 RGAAANGNTVDLK
+618 
-631 DATVNGAIMGGHG
+631 
-644 TVQSDGNTVS
+644 
-654 LQNATVNGAVTGG
+654 
-667 EGATTN
+667 
-673 NNEVHLNGNARVTG
+673 
-687 ALKGGSQTNG
+687 
-697 TGNTLSIKGRGNK
+697 
-710 AGAITDFQK
+710 
-719 FTFDASGLAKDDT
+719 
-732 MLEVTGAGE
+732 
-741 TDVDWVSLTATGTAA
+741 TGTA
-756 KPLTLLKNEQGINLA
+756 NLM
-771 RYTGAAKSE
+771 
-780 TGDEAETNIDVRKS
+780 
-794 GARITAITYEGYR
+794 
-807 FKGATQA
+807 
-814 TREGR
+814 
-819 DAYGGRSKAGNST
+819 
-832 RENEI
+832 
-837 ALASGTHANV
+837 
-847 YGGWTSG
+847 
-854 VGTTAA
+854 
-860 DKGASYE
+860 
-867 NKVKVSGTA
+867 
-876 TVTGTVYGGY
+876 GTVYGGY
-886 TDAAGGKARGNT
+886 TDAAGGKAQGN
-898 VTVESAVHDVVGGEG
+898 
-913 AGEASGNTV
+913 
-922 NIRANAA
+922 
-929 AVTGGRGAAAN
+929 
-940 DNIVNLGNVT
+940 
-950 VASVTGGEGAT
+950 SVT
-961 TNNNEVH
+961 
-968 LNGNARVTGALKG
+968 
-981 GSQTNGTGN
+981 
-990 TLSIKGRGNKAGAI
+990 I
-1004 TDFQKFTFDASGLA
+1004 
-1018 KDDTMLEVTGA
+1018 
-1029 GETDVDWVSLTAT
+1029 
-1042 GTAAKP
+1042 
-1048 LTLLKNEQGI
+1048 
-1058 NLARYTGAAKSET
+1058 
-1071 GDEAETNIDVR
+1071 
-1082 KSGARITAITYE
+1082 
-1094 GYRFKGATQA
+1094 
-1104 TREGRDAY
+1104 
-1112 GGRSKAGN
+1112 
-1120 STREN
+1120 
-1125 EIALASG
+1125 
-1132 THANV
+1132 
-1137 YGGWTSGVGTTAA
+1137 
-1150 DKGASY
+1150 
-1156 ENKVKVS
+1156 
-1163 GTATVTGTVYGGYTD
+1163 
-1178 AAGGKARGNTV
+1178 
-1189 TVESAVHDVVGGEG
+1189 ESAVHDVVGGEG

-1217 AAAVTGGRSAGAA
+1217 AAAVTGGRSTGAA

-1236 LGNITIAS
+1236 LGNITAVR
-1244 VVGGDAA
+1244 VVGGDGG
-1251 TIAEGNAV
+1251 TTAEGNTV
-1259 SLDGTTVANDVI
+1259 SLDGTTVTNDVI
-1271 GGRGAATNG
+1271 GGKGAAANG
-1280 NTVDLK
+1280 NSVSLSNTH
-1286 DATVNGAVM
+1286 VNGAVM
-1295 GGHGTAQSDGNTVS
+1295 GGYGTVQSDGNTVSLQSAMVNGAVMGGYSTAQSDGNTVS
-1309 LQNATVNGAVTGGY
+1309 LQNAMVNGAVTGGY
-1323 GMATNGNIIHLRNT
+1323 GTATSGNIIHLRNT
-1337 VVKGIVTGG
+1337 VVNGIVTGG

-1357 VCYSAGTSSIHDFK
+1357 VYYSAGTSSIHDFK

-1386 GTAHTLLKLTN
+1386 GTAHPLLKLTN

-1403 NLKNMTL
+1403 NLTNMTL

-1442 VTMKGTDGIAHDCRF
+1442 VTMKGTDGIAHDCLF
-1457 AIAPDKEHPEKLRAT
+1457 AIAPDQAHPEKLRAT
-1472 VTKTDVS
+1472 VTKTGVG

-1494 FVNQGADYLVEIGFA
+1494 FVNQGADYLVESGFT
-1509 AAELS
+1509 AAEMS
-1514 EENASADDAAE
+1514 AENGAENASADDTAE
-1525 SRASAKD
+1525 SSSKD

-1538 ASDPASYH
+1538 ASDSASYH

-1581 KDGTKRLFSPF
+1581 KGGTKRLFSPF
-1592 VEYGRSTYDSY
+1592 VEYGRGTYDSY

-1624 LMQQDGL
+1624 LTQQDGL
-1631 WLEASVRA
+1631 WLEASARA

-1724 DRSTGECYA
+1724 DRSAGECYA

-1763 YMLELGYR
+1763 CMLELGYR
-1771 FLPQNSRVSYD
+1771 FLPQNSRISYD

-1791 RKGLSGGAVI
+1791 RKGLSGGAAI
-1801 RWAF
+1801 QWTF

>member
-1 MSKKKFSRPS
+1 MSNKKFSRPS

-16 AIALSGGS
+16 AIALSGGA

-30 ASGADVTI
+30 ASAADVTI
-38 DSTHPPQR
+38 DSSHPPQR

-120 WGIGHA
+120 WGTGHA

-159 VEVNGGKAESLYGG
+159 VEVNGGKTESLYGG
-173 FSNSTNAAGHI
+173 FSNSKNAAGHI
-184 YKNHVIIRNGTVAG
+184 YKNHVIIRNGTIAG

-211 GDVTYNTVTITGGT
+211 GDVTHNTVTITGGT
-225 LKKVVCG
+225 LKKAVCG

-250 VAGGVFRGDVYG
+250 VAGGVFQKDVYG

-281 ELNSVYAANSAGNV
+281 ELNSVYAAYSAGNV

-315 YRIAKYIFGASG
+315 YRIAKYIFGAFG

-357 YFTGTL
+357 YFTDTL
-363 QPRLTLRDSMGTK
+363 QPRLTLRDSTGTK

-418 DTAEVT
+418 DAAEVT

-448 SDGTHIWGDR
+448 SDGTHIWGGR

-478 NAFGGW
+478 NAYGGW

-506 VSGTATVTVTVY
+506 VTGTANVTGTVY

-531 NAVTVESAVHD
+531 NTVTIESAVHD

-549 GEASGNIVNVRAS
+549 GEASGNIVNVHANAS
-562 AAAVT
+562 AVA
-567 GGRSAGATSN
+567 GGRSMGAASN
-577 NRVTLGNITIAS
+577 NIVNLGN
-589 VVGGDAATIAEGNAV
+589 V
-604 SLDGTTV
+604 TV
-611 ANDVIGG
+611 A
-618 RGAAANGNTVDLK
+618 
-631 DATVNGAIMGGHG
+631 
-644 TVQSDGNTVS
+644 S
-654 LQNATVNGAVTGG
+654 VTGG

-673 NNEVHLNGNARVTG
+673 NNEVHLNGNVRVAG
-687 ALKGGSQTNG
+687 ALKGGSQTSG

-710 AGAITDFQK
+710 AGAITGFQK
-719 FTFDASGLAKDDT
+719 LTFDAAGLLKGDT
-732 MLEVTGAGE
+732 MLEVTGTGE
-741 TDVDWVSLTATGTAA
+741 TAVDWASLTAMGTAA

-771 RYTGAAKSE
+771 HYTGAAKSE

-832 RENEI
+832 RKNEI
-837 ALASGTHANV
+837 TLASGTHVNV

-876 TVTGTVYGGY
+876 NVTGAVYGGY
-886 TDAAGGKARGNT
+886 TDAAGGKAWGNT
-898 VTVESAVHDVVGGEG
+898 VTIESAVHDVVGGEG
-913 AGEASGNTV
+913 AGEASGNIV
-922 NIRANAA
+922 DIRANAA
-929 AVTGGRGAAAN
+929 AVTGGRSMGAASN
-940 DNIVNLGNVT
+940 NRVTLGNVT

-968 LNGNARVTGALKG
+968 LNGNVRVAGALKG
-981 GSQTNGTGN
+981 GSQTSGTGN

-1004 TDFQKFTFDASGLA
+1004 TGFQKLTFDAAGLL
-1018 KDDTMLEVTGA
+1018 KGDTMLEVTGT
-1029 GETDVDWVSLTAT
+1029 GETAVDWASLTAM

-1058 NLARYTGAAKSET
+1058 NLAHYTGAAKSET

-1120 STREN
+1120 STRKN
-1125 EIALASG
+1125 EITLASG
-1132 THANV
+1132 THVNV

-1163 GTATVTGTVYGGYTD
+1163 GTANVTGTVYGGYTD

-1189 TVESAVHDVVGGEG
+1189 TIESAVHDVVGGEG
-1203 AGEASGNIVNIRAN
+1203 AGEASGNIVNIRAH
-1217 AAAVTGGRSAGAA
+1217 AAAVTGGRSAGEAL
-1230 SNNRVT
+1230 NNRVT
-1236 LGNITIAS
+1236 LGNITITS

-1259 SLDGTTVANDVI
+1259 SLDGTTVTNDVI
-1271 GGRGAATNG
+1271 GGRGAAANG

-1286 DATVNGAVM
+1286 DATVKGAIM
-1295 GGHGTAQSDGNTVS
+1295 GGHGTAQSDGNIVS

-1323 GMATNGNIIHLRNT
+1323 GTTTNGNIIHLRNT
-1337 VVKGIVTGG
+1337 VVNGIVTGG

-1357 VCYSAGTSSIHDFK
+1357 VYYSAGTSSIYDFK

-1442 VTMKGTDGIAHDCRF
+1442 VTMKGTDGIAHDCLF

-1472 VTKTDVS
+1472 VTKTGVS

-1514 EENASADDAAE
+1514 AENASADDAAE

-1614 SYFGLGVLGK
+1614 SYLGLGVLGK
-1624 LMQQDGL
+1624 LTQQGGL
-1631 WLEASVRA
+1631 WFEASVRA

-1650 ENAGYDGSNAYYG
+1650 ENAGYDGSNTYYG
-1663 IHLGVGKTFA
+1663 IHLGVGETFA

-1724 DRSTGECYA
+1724 DKSTGECYA
-1733 GLAWEHELGGEASAS
+1733 GLAWEYELGGEASAS

-1791 RKGLSGGAVI
+1791 RKGFSGGAAI

>member
-1 MSKKKFSRPS
+1 MSNKKFSRPS

-16 AIALSGGS
+16 AIALSGGA
-24 FFAPSF
+24 FFVPSF
-30 ASGADVTI
+30 AFAADVTI

-46 NVPNPDDPSTPNSA
+46 NVPTPDAPSTPNSA

-72 NSLTVNRYQEGT
+72 NSLTVDRYQEDT

-93 GTGNADGNTVRIKG
+93 GIGNADGNTVRIKG
-107 VTTEIASVYGGAA
+107 ATTEIASVYGGAA
-120 WGIGHA
+120 WGTGHA
-126 RENRVRFDAGTM
+126 RENRVHFDAGTM

-144 VGGYVGRSGKAEENT
+144 VGGYVGRSGRAEENT
-159 VEVNGGKAESLYGG
+159 VEVNGGKTESLYGG
-173 FSNSTNAAGHI
+173 FSNSTNAAGRIHR
-184 YKNHVIIRNGTVAG
+184 NHVVIRGGTIAG

-211 GDVTYNTVTITGGT
+211 GDVTHNTVTITGGT
-225 LKKVVCG
+225 LKREVCG

-269 ALTGNIVTITGG
+269 ALMGNIVTITGG
-281 ELNSVYAANSAGNV
+281 ELNNVYAAYSSGNV

-327 GNRAAYADNTL
+327 GNRASYAGNTL
-338 NVKASAR
+338 NVKASAQ

-357 YFTGTL
+357 YFTDTL
-363 QPRLTLRDSMGTK
+363 QPRLTLRDSTGTK
-376 FKSLKDIT
+376 FKSLKDIA

-399 NTSGGI
+399 NTSGGV

-441 KGATTAE
+441 KGAMTAE
-448 SDGTHIWGDR
+448 SDGTHIWGGR
-458 SVIGNTTT
+458 SAIGNTTT
-466 GNDVALANGSYV
+466 GNDVALANGSYA
-478 NAFGGW
+478 NAYGGW
-484 TTGAGSDAAADK
+484 TTGTGSDAAADR
-496 LGDSTGNKIA
+496 LGDSTGNKIT
-506 VSGTATVTVTVY
+506 VSGTATVTGTVY
-518 GGYTDAAGGKARG
+518 GGYTDAAGGKAWG
-531 NAVTVESAVHD
+531 NSVTIESAVHD

-549 GEASGNIVNVRAS
+549 GEASGNTVDIRAN

-567 GGRSAGATSN
+567 
-577 NRVTLGNITIAS
+577 
-589 VVGGDAATIAEGNAV
+589 
-604 SLDGTTV
+604 
-611 ANDVIGG
+611 GG
-618 RGAAANGNTVDLK
+618 RGAAANGNIVNLGNVTV
-631 DATVNGAIMGGHG
+631 
-644 TVQSDGNTVS
+644 VS
-654 LQNATVNGAVTGG
+654 VTGG

-673 NNEVHLNGNARVTG
+673 NNEVHLNGNVRVTD
-687 ALKGGSQTNG
+687 ALKGGSQASG
-697 TGNTLSIKGRGNK
+697 TGNTLSVKGKGNK
-710 AGAITDFQK
+710 AEAITGFQK
-719 FTFDASGLAKDDT
+719 LKFDAAGLAKDDT
-732 MLEVTGAGE
+732 MLEVTGMGE
-741 TDVDWVSLTATGTAA
+741 TAVDWASLTATGTAA

-771 RYTGAAKSE
+771 HYTGAAKSE
-780 TGDEAETNIDVRKS
+780 TSDEAEMNIDVRKT

-819 DAYGGRSKAGNST
+819 DAYGGRSKVGNST

-837 ALASGTHANV
+837 ALSSGTHANV

-860 DKGASYE
+860 DKGVSYE

-876 TVTGTVYGGY
+876 NVTGTVYGGY

-898 VTVESAVHDVVGGEG
+898 VT
-913 AGEASGNTV
+913 
-922 NIRANAA
+922 I
-929 AVTGGRGAAAN
+929 
-940 DNIVNLGNVT
+940 
-950 VASVTGGEGAT
+950 
-961 TNNNEVH
+961 
-968 LNGNARVTGALKG
+968 
-981 GSQTNGTGN
+981 
-990 TLSIKGRGNKAGAI
+990 
-1004 TDFQKFTFDASGLA
+1004 
-1018 KDDTMLEVTGA
+1018 
-1029 GETDVDWVSLTAT
+1029 
-1042 GTAAKP
+1042 
-1048 LTLLKNEQGI
+1048 
-1058 NLARYTGAAKSET
+1058 
-1071 GDEAETNIDVR
+1071 
-1082 KSGARITAITYE
+1082 
-1094 GYRFKGATQA
+1094 
-1104 TREGRDAY
+1104 
-1112 GGRSKAGN
+1112 
-1120 STREN
+1120 
-1125 EIALASG
+1125 
-1132 THANV
+1132 
-1137 YGGWTSGVGTTAA
+1137 
-1150 DKGASY
+1150 
-1156 ENKVKVS
+1156 
-1163 GTATVTGTVYGGYTD
+1163 
-1178 AAGGKARGNTV
+1178 
-1189 TVESAVHDVVGGEG
+1189 ESAVHDVVGGEG

-1236 LGNITIAS
+1236 LGNITATS
-1244 VVGGDAA
+1244 VVGGDGAA
-1251 TIAEGNAV
+1251 TAEGNTV
-1259 SLDGTTVANDVI
+1259 SLNGTTVTNDVI
-1271 GGRGAATNG
+1271 GGKGAAANG
-1280 NTVDLK
+1280 NSVSLSNTH
-1286 DATVNGAVM
+1286 VNGAVI
-1295 GGHGTAQSDGNTVS
+1295 GGYGTVQSDGNTVS
-1309 LQNATVNGAVTGGY
+1309 LQNTAVNGAVTGGE
-1323 GMATNGNIIHLRNT
+1323 GTATSGNIIHLRNT
-1337 VVKGIVTGG
+1337 VVNGIVTGG

-1357 VCYSAGTSSIHDFK
+1357 VYYSAGTSSIHDFK

-1386 GTAHTLLKLTN
+1386 GTAHPLLKLTN

-1403 NLKNMTL
+1403 NLTNMTL

-1442 VTMKGTDGIAHDCRF
+1442 VTMKGTDGIAHDCLF
-1457 AIAPDKEHPEKLRAT
+1457 AIAPDQAHPEKLRAT
-1472 VTKTDVS
+1472 VTKTGVG

-1494 FVNQGADYLVEIGFA
+1494 FVNQGADYLVESGFT
-1509 AAELS
+1509 AAEMS
-1514 EENASADDAAE
+1514 AENGAENASADDTAE
-1525 SRASAKD
+1525 SSAKD

-1538 ASDPASYH
+1538 ASDSASYH

-1581 KDGTKRLFSPF
+1581 KGGTKRLFSPF
-1592 VEYGRSTYDSY
+1592 VEYGRGTYDSY

-1624 LMQQDGL
+1624 LTQQDGL
-1631 WLEASVRA
+1631 WLEASARV

-1724 DRSTGECYA
+1724 DRSAGECYA

-1763 YMLELGYR
+1763 CMLELGYR
-1771 FLPQNSRVSYD
+1771 FLPQNSRISYD

-1791 RKGLSGGAVI
+1791 RKGLSGGAAI
-1801 RWAF
+1801 QWTF

>member
-1 MSKKKFSRPS
+1 MSNKKFSRPS

-16 AIALSGGS
+16 AIALSGGA
-24 FFAPSF
+24 FFVPSF
-30 ASGADVTI
+30 AFAADVTI

-46 NVPNPDDPSTPNSA
+46 NVPTPDAPSTPNSA

-72 NSLTVNRYQEGT
+72 NSLTVDRYQEDT

-93 GTGNADGNTVRIKG
+93 GIGNADGNTVRIKG
-107 VTTEIASVYGGAA
+107 ATTEIASVYGGAA
-120 WGIGHA
+120 WGTGHA
-126 RENRVRFDAGTM
+126 RENRVHFDAGTM

-144 VGGYVGRSGKAEENT
+144 VGGYVGRSGRAEENT
-159 VEVNGGKAESLYGG
+159 VEVNGGKTESLYGG
-173 FSNSTNAAGHI
+173 FSNSTNAAGRIHR
-184 YKNHVIIRNGTVAG
+184 NHVVIRGGTIAG

-211 GDVTYNTVTITGGT
+211 GDVTHNTVTITGGT
-225 LKKVVCG
+225 LKKDICG

-281 ELNSVYAANSAGNV
+281 ELNNVYAAYSAGNV

-327 GNRAAYADNTL
+327 GNRASYADNTL

-357 YFTGTL
+357 YFTDTL
-363 QPRLTLRDSMGTK
+363 QPRLTLRDSTGTK
-376 FKSLKDIT
+376 FKSLKDIA

-399 NTSGGI
+399 DTSGGV

-441 KGATTAE
+441 KGAMTAE
-448 SDGTHIWGDR
+448 SDGTHIWGGR
-458 SVIGNTTT
+458 SAIGNTTT
-466 GNDVALANGSYV
+466 GNDVALANGSYA
-478 NAFGGW
+478 NAYGGW
-484 TTGAGSDAAADK
+484 TTGTGSDAAADR
-496 LGDSTGNKIA
+496 LGDSTGNKIT
-506 VSGTATVTVTVY
+506 VSGTATVTGTVY
-518 GGYTDAAGGKARG
+518 GGYTDAAGGKAWG
-531 NAVTVESAVHD
+531 NSVTIESAVHD

-549 GEASGNIVNVRAS
+549 GEASGNTVDIRAN

-567 GGRSAGATSN
+567 
-577 NRVTLGNITIAS
+577 
-589 VVGGDAATIAEGNAV
+589 
-604 SLDGTTV
+604 
-611 ANDVIGG
+611 GG
-618 RGAAANGNTVDLK
+618 RGAAANGNIVNLGNVTV
-631 DATVNGAIMGGHG
+631 
-644 TVQSDGNTVS
+644 VS
-654 LQNATVNGAVTGG
+654 VTGG

-673 NNEVHLNGNARVTG
+673 NNEVHLNGNVRVTD
-687 ALKGGSQTNG
+687 ALKGGSQASG
-697 TGNTLSIKGRGNK
+697 TGNTLSVKGKGNK
-710 AGAITDFQK
+710 AEAITGFQK
-719 FTFDASGLAKDDT
+719 LKFDAAGLAKDDT
-732 MLEVTGAGE
+732 MLEVTGMGE
-741 TDVDWVSLTATGTAA
+741 TAVDWASLTATGTAA

-771 RYTGAAKSE
+771 HYTGAAKSE
-780 TGDEAETNIDVRKS
+780 TSDEAEMNIDVRKT

-819 DAYGGRSKAGNST
+819 DAYGGRSKVGNST

-837 ALASGTHANV
+837 ALSSGTHANV

-854 VGTTAA
+854 VGTTAL

-867 NKVKVSGTA
+867 NKVKISGTA

-898 VTVESAVHDVVGGEG
+898 VT
-913 AGEASGNTV
+913 
-922 NIRANAA
+922 I
-929 AVTGGRGAAAN
+929 
-940 DNIVNLGNVT
+940 
-950 VASVTGGEGAT
+950 
-961 TNNNEVH
+961 
-968 LNGNARVTGALKG
+968 
-981 GSQTNGTGN
+981 
-990 TLSIKGRGNKAGAI
+990 
-1004 TDFQKFTFDASGLA
+1004 
-1018 KDDTMLEVTGA
+1018 
-1029 GETDVDWVSLTAT
+1029 
-1042 GTAAKP
+1042 
-1048 LTLLKNEQGI
+1048 
-1058 NLARYTGAAKSET
+1058 
-1071 GDEAETNIDVR
+1071 
-1082 KSGARITAITYE
+1082 
-1094 GYRFKGATQA
+1094 
-1104 TREGRDAY
+1104 
-1112 GGRSKAGN
+1112 
-1120 STREN
+1120 
-1125 EIALASG
+1125 
-1132 THANV
+1132 
-1137 YGGWTSGVGTTAA
+1137 
-1150 DKGASY
+1150 
-1156 ENKVKVS
+1156 
-1163 GTATVTGTVYGGYTD
+1163 
-1178 AAGGKARGNTV
+1178 
-1189 TVESAVHDVVGGEG
+1189 ESAVHDVVGGEG

-1217 AAAVTGGRSAGAA
+1217 ATAVTGGRSTGAA
-1230 SNNRVT
+1230 LNNRVT
-1236 LGNITIAS
+1236 LGNITAVR
-1244 VVGGDAA
+1244 VVGGDGG
-1251 TIAEGNAV
+1251 TTAEGNTV
-1259 SLDGTTVANDVI
+1259 SLDGTTVTNDVI
-1271 GGRGAATNG
+1271 GGKGAAANG
-1280 NTVDLK
+1280 NAVSLSNTH
-1286 DATVNGAVM
+1286 VNGAVM
-1295 GGHGTAQSDGNTVS
+1295 GGHGTVQSDGNTVS
-1309 LQNATVNGAVTGGY
+1309 LQNTAVNGAVTGGE
-1323 GMATNGNIIHLRNT
+1323 GTATSGNIIHLRNT
-1337 VVKGIVTGG
+1337 VVNGIVTGG
-1346 TASGGVGNTLA
+1346 TASGGVDNTLA
-1357 VCYSAGTSSIHDFK
+1357 VYYSAGTSSIHDFK

-1386 GTAHTLLKLTN
+1386 GTAHPLLKLTN

-1403 NLKNMTL
+1403 NLTNMTL

-1442 VTMKGTDGIAHDCRF
+1442 VTMKGPDGIAHDCLF
-1457 AIAPDKEHPEKLRAT
+1457 AIAPDKAHPERLRAT
-1472 VTKTDVS
+1472 VTKTGVG

-1494 FVNQGADYLVEIGFA
+1494 FVNQSADYLVESGFT
-1509 AAELS
+1509 AAEMS
-1514 EENASADDAAE
+1514 AESGAENASADDTAE
-1525 SRASAKD
+1525 SSSKD

-1538 ASDPASYH
+1538 AADSASYH

-1560 GSHVDS
+1560 GSYVDS

-1581 KDGTKRLFSPF
+1581 KGGTKRLFSPF
-1592 VEYGRSTYDSY
+1592 VEYGRGTYDSY

-1624 LMQQDGL
+1624 LTQQDGL
-1631 WLEASVRA
+1631 WFEASARA
-1639 GRAKSDYSLHG
+1639 GRAKSNYSLHG
-1650 ENAGYDGSNAYYG
+1650 ENAGYDGSNTYYG

-1763 YMLELGYR
+1763 CMLEIGYR
-1771 FLPQNSRVSYD
+1771 FLPQNSRISYD
-1782 FHINGWQGK
+1782 FHIDGWQGK
-1791 RKGLSGGAVI
+1791 RKGLSGGAAI
-1801 RWAF
+1801 QWTF

>member
-1 MSKKKFSRPS
+1 MSNKKFSRPS

-16 AIALSGGS
+16 AIALSGGA

-72 NSLTVNRYQEGT
+72 NSLTVDRYQEDT

-107 VTTEIASVYGGAA
+107 ATTEIASVYGGAA
-120 WGIGHA
+120 WGTGHA

-144 VGGYVGRSGKAEENT
+144 VGGYVGRSGRAEENT

-173 FSNSTNAAGHI
+173 FSNSTNATGRIH
-184 YKNHVIIRNGTVAG
+184 KNHVVIRGGTIAG
-198 KVYGGAFGGAHAT
+198 KVYGGVFGGAHAT
-211 GDVTYNTVTITGGT
+211 GDVTHNTVTITGGT
-225 LKKVVCG
+225 LKKAVCG

-238 DSTGNVAHNEVT
+238 DSTGNVAYNEVT

-281 ELNSVYAANSAGNV
+281 ELNSVYAAYSAGNV

-327 GNRAAYADNTL
+327 GDRAAYADNTL

-357 YFTGTL
+357 YFTDTL
-363 QPRLTLRDSMGTK
+363 QPRLTLRDSTGTK
-376 FKSLKDIT
+376 FKSLKDIA

-405 VVRDGVNTVVRTG
+405 VVRDGVNAVVRTG

-448 SDGTHIWGDR
+448 SEGTHIWGGR
-458 SVIGNTTT
+458 SAIGNTTT
-466 GNDVALANGSYV
+466 GNDVALASGSYV

-496 LGDSTGNKIA
+496 LGDSTGNKIT
-506 VSGTATVTVTVY
+506 VTGTANVTGTVY
-518 GGYTDAAGGKARG
+518 GGYTDAASGKARG
-531 NAVTVESAVHD
+531 NTVTIESAVHD

-549 GEASGNIVNVRAS
+549 GEASGNTVDIRAN

-567 GGRSAGATSN
+567 
-577 NRVTLGNITIAS
+577 
-589 VVGGDAATIAEGNAV
+589 
-604 SLDGTTV
+604 
-611 ANDVIGG
+611 GG
-618 RGAAANGNTVDLK
+618 RGAAANGNIVNLGNVTV
-631 DATVNGAIMGGHG
+631 T
-644 TVQSDGNTVS
+644 S
-654 LQNATVNGAVTGG
+654 VTGG
-667 EGATTN
+667 EGVTTN
-673 NNEVHLNGNARVTG
+673 NNEVHLNGNVRVTG
-687 ALKGGSQTNG
+687 ALKGGSQASG
-697 TGNTLSIKGRGNK
+697 MGNTLSVKGKGNK
-710 AGAITDFQK
+710 AGAITGFQK
-719 FTFDASGLAKDDT
+719 LTFDAAGLAKDDT
-732 MLEVTGAGE
+732 MLEVTGTGE
-741 TDVDWVSLTATGTAA
+741 TAVDWASLTATGTAV
-756 KPLTLLKNEQGINLA
+756 KPLTLLKNEQGIRLA
-771 RYTGAAKSE
+771 HYTGAAKSE

-837 ALASGTHANV
+837 ALASGTYANV

-860 DKGASYE
+860 EKGASYE
-867 NKVKVSGTA
+867 NKVKISGTA

-886 TDAAGGKARGNT
+886 TDAAGGKARGNA
-898 VTVESAVHDVVGGEG
+898 VTIESAVHDVVGGEG

-922 NIRANAA
+922 
-929 AVTGGRGAAAN
+929 
-940 DNIVNLGNVT
+940 D
-950 VASVTGGEGAT
+950 
-961 TNNNEVH
+961 
-968 LNGNARVTGALKG
+968 
-981 GSQTNGTGN
+981 
-990 TLSIKGRGNKAGAI
+990 
-1004 TDFQKFTFDASGLA
+1004 
-1018 KDDTMLEVTGA
+1018 
-1029 GETDVDWVSLTAT
+1029 
-1042 GTAAKP
+1042 
-1048 LTLLKNEQGI
+1048 
-1058 NLARYTGAAKSET
+1058 
-1071 GDEAETNIDVR
+1071 
-1082 KSGARITAITYE
+1082 
-1094 GYRFKGATQA
+1094 
-1104 TREGRDAY
+1104 
-1112 GGRSKAGN
+1112 
-1120 STREN
+1120 
-1125 EIALASG
+1125 
-1132 THANV
+1132 
-1137 YGGWTSGVGTTAA
+1137 
-1150 DKGASY
+1150 
-1156 ENKVKVS
+1156 
-1163 GTATVTGTVYGGYTD
+1163 
-1178 AAGGKARGNTV
+1178 
-1189 TVESAVHDVVGGEG
+1189 
-1203 AGEASGNIVNIRAN
+1203 IRAN
-1217 AAAVTGGRSAGAA
+1217 AAAVTGGRSMGAA

-1236 LGNITIAS
+1236 LGNITATS

-1251 TIAEGNAV
+1251 ATAEGNTV
-1259 SLDGTTVANDVI
+1259 SLDGTIVTNDVT
-1271 GGRGAATNG
+1271 GGRGAAANG
-1280 NTVDLK
+1280 NVVSLSNTH
-1286 DATVNGAVM
+1286 VNGAIM
-1295 GGHGTAQSDGNTVS
+1295 GGYGTAQSDGNTVS
-1309 LQNATVNGAVTGGY
+1309 LQNTAVNGAVTGGY
-1323 GMATNGNIIHLRNT
+1323 GTATNGNTIHLRNT
-1337 VVKGIVTGG
+1337 VVNGIVTGG
-1346 TASGGVGNTLA
+1346 TASGGVGNTLS
-1357 VCYSAGTSSIHDFK
+1357 VYYSAGTSSIHDFK
-1371 GIENLRLDV
+1371 GIEDLRFDV

-1403 NLKNMTL
+1403 NLTNMTL

-1430 ENASGKITVGEG
+1430 ENTSGKITVGEG
-1442 VTMKGTDGIAHDCRF
+1442 VTMKGTDGIAHDCLF
-1457 AIAPDKEHPEKLRAT
+1457 AIAPDQAHPEKLRAT
-1472 VTKTDVS
+1472 VTKTGVG

-1494 FVNQGADYLVEIGFA
+1494 FVNQGADYLVESGFT
-1509 AAELS
+1509 AAEMS
-1514 EENASADDAAE
+1514 AESGAENASADDTAE
-1525 SRASAKD
+1525 SSAKD

-1538 ASDPASYH
+1538 ASDLASYH

-1581 KDGTKRLFSPF
+1581 KGGTKRLFSPF
-1592 VEYGRSTYDSY
+1592 VEYGRGTYDSY
-1603 LDNGAHGSGKL
+1603 LDNGAHGSGKF
-1614 SYFGLGVLGK
+1614 SYLGLGVLGK
-1624 LMQQDGL
+1624 LTQQDGL
-1631 WLEASVRA
+1631 WLEASARA

-1650 ENAGYDGSNAYYG
+1650 ENAGYDGSNTYYG

-1673 LQKGA
+1673 LQESA

-1724 DRSTGECYA
+1724 DRSAGECYA

-1771 FLPQNSRVSYD
+1771 FLPQNSRISYD

-1791 RKGLSGGAVI
+1791 RKGLSGGAAI
-1801 RWAF
+1801 QWTF

>member
-1 MSKKKFSRPS
+1 MSNKKFSRPS

-16 AIALSGGS
+16 AIALSGGA
-24 FFAPSF
+24 FFVPSF
-30 ASGADVTI
+30 ASAADVTI

-46 NVPNPDDPSTPNSA
+46 NVPNPDAPSTPNSA

-72 NSLTVNRYQEGT
+72 NSLTVDRYQEDT

-107 VTTEIASVYGGAA
+107 ATTEIASVYGGAA
-120 WGIGHA
+120 WGTGHA
-126 RENRVRFDAGTM
+126 RENRVHFDAGTM

-144 VGGYVGRSGKAEENT
+144 VGGYVGRSGRAEENT

-184 YKNHVIIRNGTVAG
+184 YKNHVIIRNGTIAG

-211 GDVTYNTVTITGGT
+211 GDVTHNTVTITGGT
-225 LKKVVCG
+225 LKREVCG

-281 ELNSVYAANSAGNV
+281 ELNTVYAAYSAGNV
-295 SEIKGNVVNLG
+295 SEIKDNVVNLG

-327 GNRAAYADNTL
+327 GNRASYAGNTL
-338 NVKASAR
+338 NVKASAQ

-357 YFTGTL
+357 YFTDTL
-363 QPRLTLRDSMGTK
+363 QPRLTLRDSTGTK
-376 FKSLKDIT
+376 FKSLKDIA
-384 IYGSPSTPAGTLIEN
+384 IYGSPSAPAGTLIEN

-424 LEKDATGRKIL
+424 LEKDATGKKIL

-448 SDGTHIWGDR
+448 SDGTHIWGGR
-458 SVIGNTTT
+458 SAIGNTTT
-466 GNDVALANGSYV
+466 SNDVTLASGSYV

-484 TTGAGSDAAADK
+484 TTGTGSDAADDK
-496 LGDSTGNKIA
+496 LGDSTGNKIT
-506 VSGTATVTVTVY
+506 VSGTATITGTVY

-531 NAVTVESAVHD
+531 NAVTIESAVHD

-549 GEASGNIVNVRAS
+549 DEASGNSVNIRAN

-567 GGRSAGATSN
+567 GGRSAGA
-577 NRVTLGNITIAS
+577 A
-589 VVGGDAATIAEGNAV
+589 
-604 SLDGTTV
+604 
-611 ANDVIGG
+611 ANDNIV
-618 RGAAANGNTVDLK
+618 NLENVTV
-631 DATVNGAIMGGHG
+631 T
-644 TVQSDGNTVS
+644 S
-654 LQNATVNGAVTGG
+654 VTGG

-687 ALKGGSQTNG
+687 ALKGGSQASG

-710 AGAITDFQK
+710 AGAITGFQK
-719 FTFDASGLAKDDT
+719 LKFDAAGLAKDDT

-741 TDVDWVSLTATGTAA
+741 TAVDWASLTATGTAA
-756 KPLTLLKNEQGINLA
+756 KPLTLLKNEQGIRLA
-771 RYTGAAKSE
+771 HYTGAAKSE
-780 TGDEAETNIDVRKS
+780 TGDEAETNIDVCKL

-832 RENEI
+832 RKNEI
-837 ALASGTHANV
+837 ALSSGAHANV

-854 VGTTAA
+854 VGTTAL

-867 NKVKVSGTA
+867 NKVKISGTA

-886 TDAAGGKARGNT
+886 TDAAGGKARGN
-898 VTVESAVHDVVGGEG
+898 
-913 AGEASGNTV
+913 
-922 NIRANAA
+922 
-929 AVTGGRGAAAN
+929 
-940 DNIVNLGNVT
+940 
-950 VASVTGGEGAT
+950 SVT
-961 TNNNEVH
+961 
-968 LNGNARVTGALKG
+968 
-981 GSQTNGTGN
+981 
-990 TLSIKGRGNKAGAI
+990 I
-1004 TDFQKFTFDASGLA
+1004 
-1018 KDDTMLEVTGA
+1018 
-1029 GETDVDWVSLTAT
+1029 
-1042 GTAAKP
+1042 
-1048 LTLLKNEQGI
+1048 
-1058 NLARYTGAAKSET
+1058 
-1071 GDEAETNIDVR
+1071 
-1082 KSGARITAITYE
+1082 
-1094 GYRFKGATQA
+1094 
-1104 TREGRDAY
+1104 
-1112 GGRSKAGN
+1112 
-1120 STREN
+1120 
-1125 EIALASG
+1125 
-1132 THANV
+1132 
-1137 YGGWTSGVGTTAA
+1137 
-1150 DKGASY
+1150 
-1156 ENKVKVS
+1156 
-1163 GTATVTGTVYGGYTD
+1163 
-1178 AAGGKARGNTV
+1178 
-1189 TVESAVHDVVGGEG
+1189 ESAVHDVVGGEG
-1203 AGEASGNIVNIRAN
+1203 AGEASGNIVDIRAN
-1217 AAAVTGGRSAGAA
+1217 AAAVTGGRSTGAA

-1236 LGNITIAS
+1236 LGNITAVR
-1244 VVGGDAA
+1244 VVGGDGV
-1251 TIAEGNAV
+1251 TTAEGNTV
-1259 SLDGTTVANDVI
+1259 SLDGTTVTNDVV
-1271 GGRGAATNG
+1271 GGRGAAANG
-1280 NTVDLK
+1280 NTVNLSN
-1286 DATVNGAVM
+1286 THVNGAVM

-1309 LQNATVNGAVTGGY
+1309 LQNAMINGAVTGGE
-1323 GMATNGNIIHLRNT
+1323 GTATSGNIIHLRNT
-1337 VVKGIVTGG
+1337 VVNGIVTGG

-1357 VCYSAGTSSIHDFK
+1357 VYYSAGASSIHDFK

-1386 GTAHTLLKLTN
+1386 GTAHPLLKLTN

-1403 NLKNMTL
+1403 NLTNMTL

-1442 VTMKGTDGIAHDCRF
+1442 VTMKGTDGIAHDCLF
-1457 AIAPDKEHPEKLRAT
+1457 AIAPDQAHPEKLRAT
-1472 VTKTDVS
+1472 VTKTGVG

-1494 FVNQGADYLVEIGFA
+1494 FVNQGADYLVESGFT
-1509 AAELS
+1509 AAEMS
-1514 EENASADDAAE
+1514 AENGAKNASADDTAE
-1525 SRASAKD
+1525 LSSKD

-1538 ASDPASYH
+1538 ASDSASYH

-1581 KDGTKRLFSPF
+1581 KGGTKRLFSPF
-1592 VEYGRSTYDSY
+1592 VEYGRGTYDSY

-1624 LMQQDGL
+1624 LTQQDGL
-1631 WLEASVRA
+1631 WLEASARA

-1663 IHLGVGKTFA
+1663 IHLGVGKTFM
-1673 LQKGA
+1673 LQKDA

-1724 DRSTGECYA
+1724 DRSAGECYA

-1771 FLPQNSRVSYD
+1771 FLPQNSRISYD

-1791 RKGLSGGAVI
+1791 RKGLSGGAAI
-1801 RWAF
+1801 QWTF

>member
-1 MSKKKFSRPS
+1 MSNKKFSRPS

-16 AIALSGGS
+16 AIALSGGA

-46 NVPNPDDPSTPNSA
+46 NVPNPDAPSTPNSA

-72 NSLTVNRYQEGT
+72 NSLTVDRYQEDT

-107 VTTEIASVYGGAA
+107 ATTEIASVYGGAA
-120 WGIGHA
+120 WGTGHA

-144 VGGYVGRSGKAEENT
+144 VGGYVGRSGRAEENT

-173 FSNSTNAAGHI
+173 FSNSTNATGRIH
-184 YKNHVIIRNGTVAG
+184 KNRVVIRGGTIAG
-198 KVYGGAFGGAHAT
+198 KVYGGVFGGAHAT
-211 GDVTYNTVTITGGT
+211 GDVTHNTVTITGGT
-225 LKKVVCG
+225 LKKDICG

-250 VAGGVFRGDVYG
+250 VAGGVFRKDVYG

-281 ELNSVYAANSAGNV
+281 ELNSVYAAYSAGNV

-315 YRIAKYIFGASG
+315 YRIAKYIFGAFG
-327 GNRAAYADNTL
+327 GNRAAYAGNTL

-357 YFTGTL
+357 YFTDTL

-376 FKSLKDIT
+376 FKSLKDIA

-448 SDGTHIWGDR
+448 SEGTHIWGGR
-458 SVIGNTTT
+458 SAIGNTTT
-466 GNDVALANGSYV
+466 GNDVALTSGSYV

-496 LGDSTGNKIA
+496 LGDSITNKIA
-506 VSGTATVTVTVY
+506 VTGTANVTGTVY

-531 NAVTVESAVHD
+531 NTVTIESAVHD

-549 GEASGNIVNVRAS
+549 GEASGNTVDIRAN

-567 GGRSAGATSN
+567 
-577 NRVTLGNITIAS
+577 
-589 VVGGDAATIAEGNAV
+589 
-604 SLDGTTV
+604 
-611 ANDVIGG
+611 GG
-618 RGAAANGNTVDLK
+618 RGAAANGNIVNLGNVTV
-631 DATVNGAIMGGHG
+631 A
-644 TVQSDGNTVS
+644 S
-654 LQNATVNGAVTGG
+654 VTGG
-667 EGATTN
+667 EGARTN

-687 ALKGGSQTNG
+687 ALKGGSQTSG
-697 TGNTLSIKGRGNK
+697 MGNTLSVKGRGNE
-710 AGAITDFQK
+710 AGAITGFQK
-719 FTFDASGLAKDDT
+719 LTFDAAGLAKDDT
-732 MLEVTGAGE
+732 MLEVTGTGE
-741 TDVDWVSLTATGTAA
+741 TAVDWASLTATGTAA
-756 KPLTLLKNEQGINLA
+756 KPLTLLKNEQGIRLA
-771 RYTGAAKSE
+771 HYTGAAKSE

-837 ALASGTHANV
+837 ALASGTYANV

-854 VGTTAA
+854 VGTTAL

-867 NKVKVSGTA
+867 NKVKISGTA

-886 TDAAGGKARGNT
+886 TDAAGGKARGN
-898 VTVESAVHDVVGGEG
+898 
-913 AGEASGNTV
+913 
-922 NIRANAA
+922 
-929 AVTGGRGAAAN
+929 AVT
-940 DNIVNLGNVT
+940 I
-950 VASVTGGEGAT
+950 
-961 TNNNEVH
+961 
-968 LNGNARVTGALKG
+968 
-981 GSQTNGTGN
+981 
-990 TLSIKGRGNKAGAI
+990 
-1004 TDFQKFTFDASGLA
+1004 
-1018 KDDTMLEVTGA
+1018 
-1029 GETDVDWVSLTAT
+1029 
-1042 GTAAKP
+1042 
-1048 LTLLKNEQGI
+1048 
-1058 NLARYTGAAKSET
+1058 
-1071 GDEAETNIDVR
+1071 
-1082 KSGARITAITYE
+1082 
-1094 GYRFKGATQA
+1094 
-1104 TREGRDAY
+1104 
-1112 GGRSKAGN
+1112 
-1120 STREN
+1120 
-1125 EIALASG
+1125 
-1132 THANV
+1132 
-1137 YGGWTSGVGTTAA
+1137 
-1150 DKGASY
+1150 
-1156 ENKVKVS
+1156 
-1163 GTATVTGTVYGGYTD
+1163 
-1178 AAGGKARGNTV
+1178 
-1189 TVESAVHDVVGGEG
+1189 ESAVHDVVGGEG

-1217 AAAVTGGRSAGAA
+1217 AVAVTGGRSAGAA

-1236 LGNITIAS
+1236 LGNITAIR
-1244 VVGGDAA
+1244 VVGGDGAA
-1251 TIAEGNAV
+1251 TAEGNTV
-1259 SLDGTTVANDVI
+1259 SLDGTTVTNDVI
-1271 GGRGAATNG
+1271 GGSGAAANG

-1286 DATVNGAVM
+1286 GATVNGAVM
-1295 GGHGTAQSDGNTVS
+1295 GGHGSVQSDGNTVS

-1323 GMATNGNIIHLRNT
+1323 GTATNGNIIHLRNT
-1337 VVKGIVTGG
+1337 VVNGIVTGG

-1357 VCYSAGTSSIHDFK
+1357 VCYSEGTSSIHDFK

-1403 NLKNMTL
+1403 NLTNMTL

-1430 ENASGKITVGEG
+1430 ENASGKISVGEG
-1442 VTMKGTDGIAHDCRF
+1442 VTMKGTDGIAHDCLF
-1457 AIAPDKEHPEKLRAT
+1457 AIAPDQAHPEKLRAT
-1472 VTKTDVS
+1472 VTKTGVG

-1494 FVNQGADYLVEIGFA
+1494 FVNQGADYLVESGFT
-1509 AAELS
+1509 AAEMS
-1514 EENASADDAAE
+1514 AESGAENASVDDAAE
-1525 SRASAKD
+1525 SSSKD

-1581 KDGTKRLFSPF
+1581 KGGTKRLFSPF
-1592 VEYGRSTYDSY
+1592 VEYGRGTYDSY

-1624 LMQQDGL
+1624 LTQQDGL
-1631 WLEASVRA
+1631 WLEASARA

-1650 ENAGYDGSNAYYG
+1650 ENAGYDGSNTYYG
-1663 IHLGVGKTFA
+1663 IHLGVGKTFV
-1673 LQKGA
+1673 LQESA

-1724 DRSTGECYA
+1724 DRSAGECYA

-1763 YMLELGYR
+1763 CMLEIGYR
-1771 FLPQNSRVSYD
+1771 FLPQNSRISYD
-1782 FHINGWQGK
+1782 FHIDGWQGK
-1791 RKGLSGGAVI
+1791 RKGLSGGAAI
-1801 RWAF
+1801 QWTF

>member
-1 MSKKKFSRPS
+1 MSNKKFSRPS

-16 AIALSGGS
+16 AIALSGGAL
-24 FFAPSF
+24 FAPSF
-30 ASGADVTI
+30 ASAADVTI

-72 NSLTVNRYQEGT
+72 NSLTVNRYQEDT

-107 VTTEIASVYGGAA
+107 ATTEIASVYGGAA
-120 WGIGHA
+120 WGTGHA

-144 VGGYVGRSGKAEENT
+144 VGGYVGRSGRAEENT

-211 GDVTYNTVTITGGT
+211 GDVTHNTVTITGGT

-357 YFTGTL
+357 YFTDTL

-376 FKSLKDIT
+376 FKSLKDIA

-448 SDGTHIWGDR
+448 SDGTHIWGGR
-458 SVIGNTTT
+458 SAIGNTTT
-466 GNDVALANGSYV
+466 GNDVALASGSYV

-496 LGDSTGNKIA
+496 LGDSTGNKIT
-506 VSGTATVTVTVY
+506 VSGTANVTGKVY
-518 GGYTDAAGGKARG
+518 GGYTDATGGKARG
-531 NAVTVESAVHD
+531 NTVTVESAVHD

-549 GEASGNIVNVRAS
+549 GEASGNIVNVRAN

-567 GGRSAGATSN
+567 GGRSMGAASN
-577 NRVTLGNITIAS
+577 NIVNLGN
-589 VVGGDAATIAEGNAV
+589 V
-604 SLDGTTV
+604 TV
-611 ANDVIGG
+611 A
-618 RGAAANGNTVDLK
+618 
-631 DATVNGAIMGGHG
+631 
-644 TVQSDGNTVS
+644 S
-654 LQNATVNGAVTGG
+654 VTGG

-673 NNEVHLNGNARVTG
+673 NNEVHLNGNTRVTG
-687 ALKGGSQTNG
+687 ALKGGSQTSS

-710 AGAITDFQK
+710 AGAITGFQK
-719 FTFDASGLAKDDT
+719 LTFDTTGLAKGDT

-741 TDVDWVSLTATGTAA
+741 TAVDWASLTATGTVA

-771 RYTGAAKSE
+771 HYTGAVKSE
-780 TGDEAETNIDVRKS
+780 TGDEAETNIDVRKT
-794 GARITAITYEGYR
+794 GARITSITYEGYR

-814 TREGR
+814 TRDGG

-832 RENEI
+832 RKNEI
-837 ALASGTHANV
+837 ALSSGTHANV

-886 TDAAGGKARGNT
+886 TDAAGGKAQGNT

-913 AGEASGNTV
+913 AGEASGNIV

-968 LNGNARVTGALKG
+968 LNGNTRVTGALKG
-981 GSQTNGTGN
+981 GSQTSSTGN

-1004 TDFQKFTFDASGLA
+1004 TGFQKLTFDTTGLA
-1018 KDDTMLEVTGA
+1018 KGDTMLEVTGA
-1029 GETDVDWVSLTAT
+1029 GETAVDWASLTAT
-1042 GTAAKP
+1042 GTVAKP

-1058 NLARYTGAAKSET
+1058 NLAHYTGAVKSET

-1082 KSGARITAITYE
+1082 KTGARITSITYE

-1104 TREGRDAY
+1104 TRDGGDAY

-1120 STREN
+1120 STRKN
-1125 EIALASG
+1125 EIALSSG

-1178 AAGGKARGNTV
+1178 AAGGKAQGNTV

-1236 LGNITIAS
+1236 LGNITAVR

-1259 SLDGTTVANDVI
+1259 SLDGTTVTNDVI
-1271 GGRGAATNG
+1271 GGRGAAANG

-1286 DATVNGAVM
+1286 DATVNGAIM
-1295 GGHGTAQSDGNTVS
+1295 GGHGTVQSDGNIIS

-1323 GMATNGNIIHLRNT
+1323 GTATNGNIIHLRNT

-1357 VCYSAGTSSIHDFK
+1357 VYYSAGTSSIHDFK

-1442 VTMKGTDGIAHDCRF
+1442 VTMKGTDGIAHDCLF

-1472 VTKTDVS
+1472 VTKTGVS

-1514 EENASADDAAE
+1514 AENASADDAAE

-1614 SYFGLGVLGK
+1614 SYLGLGVLGK

-1650 ENAGYDGSNAYYG
+1650 ENAGYDGSNTYYG

-1690 QDGMSVKL
+1690 QDGMAVKL

-1733 GLAWEHELGGEASAS
+1733 GLAWEYELGGEASAS

>member
-1 MSKKKFSRPS
+1 MSNKKFSRPS
-11 LALFT
+11 LALFI
-16 AIALSGGS
+16 AIALSGGA

-30 ASGADVTI
+30 AFAADVTI

-46 NVPNPDDPSTPNSA
+46 NVPNPDAPSTPNSA

-72 NSLTVNRYQEGT
+72 NSLTVDRYQEDT

-107 VTTEIASVYGGAA
+107 ATTEIASVYGGAA
-120 WGIGHA
+120 WGAGHA
-126 RENRVRFDAGTM
+126 KGNKVYFDAGTM

-159 VEVNGGKAESLYGG
+159 VEVNGGKTESLYGG
-173 FSNSTNAAGHI
+173 FSNSTNAAGRIHR
-184 YKNHVIIRNGTVAG
+184 NHVVIRGGTIAG

-211 GDVTYNTVTITGGT
+211 GDVTHNTVTIAGGT
-225 LKKVVCG
+225 LKREVCG

-281 ELNSVYAANSAGNV
+281 ELNNVYAAYSAGNV

-327 GNRAAYADNTL
+327 GNRASYADNTL

-357 YFTGTL
+357 YFTDTL
-363 QPRLTLRDSMGTK
+363 QPRLTLRDSTGTK
-376 FKSLKDIT
+376 FKSLKDIA

-399 NTSGGI
+399 DTSGGI

-424 LEKDATGRKIL
+424 LERDATGRKIL

-448 SDGTHIWGDR
+448 SDGTHIWGGR
-458 SVIGNTTT
+458 SAIGNTTT
-466 GNDVALANGSYV
+466 GNDVALANGSYA
-478 NAFGGW
+478 NAYGGW
-484 TTGAGSDAAADK
+484 TTGAGSDAAADR
-496 LGDSTGNKIA
+496 LGDSTGNKIT
-506 VSGTATVTVTVY
+506 VSGTATVTGTVY
-518 GGYTDAAGGKARG
+518 GGYTDAAGGKAWG
-531 NAVTVESAVHD
+531 NSVTIESAVHD

-549 GEASGNIVNVRAS
+549 GEASGNSVNIRAN

-567 GGRSAGATSN
+567 
-577 NRVTLGNITIAS
+577 
-589 VVGGDAATIAEGNAV
+589 
-604 SLDGTTV
+604 
-611 ANDVIGG
+611 GG
-618 RGAAANGNTVDLK
+618 RGAAANGNIVNLGNVTV
-631 DATVNGAIMGGHG
+631 A
-644 TVQSDGNTVS
+644 S
-654 LQNATVNGAVTGG
+654 VTGG

-673 NNEVHLNGNARVTG
+673 NNEVHLNGNVRVTD
-687 ALKGGSQTNG
+687 ALKGGSQASG
-697 TGNTLSIKGRGNK
+697 MGNTLSVKGKGNK
-710 AGAITDFQK
+710 AEAITGFQK
-719 FTFDASGLAKDDT
+719 LKFDAAGLAKDDT
-732 MLEVTGAGE
+732 MLEVTGMGE
-741 TDVDWVSLTATGTAA
+741 TAVDWASLTATGTAA

-771 RYTGAAKSE
+771 HYTGAAKSE
-780 TGDEAETNIDVRKS
+780 TSDEAEMNIDVRKT

-819 DAYGGRSKAGNST
+819 DAYGGRSKVGNST

-837 ALASGTHANV
+837 ALSSGTHANV

-854 VGTTAA
+854 VGTTAL

-867 NKVKVSGTA
+867 NKVKISGTA

-886 TDAAGGKARGNT
+886 TAAAGGKARGNT
-898 VTVESAVHDVVGGEG
+898 VT
-913 AGEASGNTV
+913 
-922 NIRANAA
+922 I
-929 AVTGGRGAAAN
+929 
-940 DNIVNLGNVT
+940 
-950 VASVTGGEGAT
+950 
-961 TNNNEVH
+961 
-968 LNGNARVTGALKG
+968 
-981 GSQTNGTGN
+981 
-990 TLSIKGRGNKAGAI
+990 
-1004 TDFQKFTFDASGLA
+1004 
-1018 KDDTMLEVTGA
+1018 
-1029 GETDVDWVSLTAT
+1029 
-1042 GTAAKP
+1042 
-1048 LTLLKNEQGI
+1048 
-1058 NLARYTGAAKSET
+1058 
-1071 GDEAETNIDVR
+1071 
-1082 KSGARITAITYE
+1082 
-1094 GYRFKGATQA
+1094 
-1104 TREGRDAY
+1104 
-1112 GGRSKAGN
+1112 
-1120 STREN
+1120 
-1125 EIALASG
+1125 
-1132 THANV
+1132 
-1137 YGGWTSGVGTTAA
+1137 
-1150 DKGASY
+1150 
-1156 ENKVKVS
+1156 
-1163 GTATVTGTVYGGYTD
+1163 
-1178 AAGGKARGNTV
+1178 
-1189 TVESAVHDVVGGEG
+1189 ESAVHDVVGGEG

-1217 AAAVTGGRSAGAA
+1217 ATAVTGGRSTGAA

-1236 LGNITIAS
+1236 LGNITAVR
-1244 VVGGDAA
+1244 VVGGDGG
-1251 TIAEGNAV
+1251 TTAEGNTV
-1259 SLDGTTVANDVI
+1259 SLDGTTVTNDVI
-1271 GGRGAATNG
+1271 GGKGAAANG
-1280 NTVDLK
+1280 NSVSLSNTH
-1286 DATVNGAVM
+1286 VNGAVM
-1295 GGHGTAQSDGNTVS
+1295 GGYGTVQSDGNTVS
-1309 LQNATVNGAVTGGY
+1309 LQNAMVNGAVTGGY
-1323 GMATNGNIIHLRNT
+1323 GTATSGNIIHLRNT
-1337 VVKGIVTGG
+1337 VVNGIVTGG
-1346 TASGGVGNTLA
+1346 TASGGVDNTLA
-1357 VCYSAGTSSIHDFK
+1357 VYYSAGTSSIHDFK

-1386 GTAHTLLKLTN
+1386 GTAHPLLKLTN

-1403 NLKNMTL
+1403 NLTNMTL

-1442 VTMKGTDGIAHDCRF
+1442 VTMKGTDGIAHDCLF
-1457 AIAPDKEHPEKLRAT
+1457 AIAPDKAHPEKLRAT
-1472 VTKTDVS
+1472 VTKTGVG

-1494 FVNQGADYLVEIGFA
+1494 FVNQGADYLVESGFA

-1514 EENASADDAAE
+1514 AENGAENASADDTAE
-1525 SRASAKD
+1525 SSSKD

-1538 ASDPASYH
+1538 ASDSASYH

-1581 KDGTKRLFSPF
+1581 KGGTKRLFSPF
-1592 VEYGRSTYDSY
+1592 VEYGRGTYDSY

-1624 LMQQDGL
+1624 LTQQDGL
-1631 WLEASVRA
+1631 WLEASARA

-1650 ENAGYDGSNAYYG
+1650 ENVGYDGSNAYYG
-1663 IHLGVGKTFA
+1663 IHLGVGKTFM
-1673 LQKGA
+1673 LQKDA

-1724 DRSTGECYA
+1724 DRSASECYA

-1763 YMLELGYR
+1763 CMLELGYR
-1771 FLPQNSRVSYD
+1771 FLPQNSRISYD

-1791 RKGLSGGAVI
+1791 RKGLSGGAAI
-1801 RWAF
+1801 QWTF

>member
-1 MSKKKFSRPS
+1 MSNKKFSRPS

-16 AIALSGGS
+16 AIALSGGA

-46 NVPNPDDPSTPNSA
+46 NVPNPDAPSTPNSA

-72 NSLTVNRYQEGT
+72 NSLTVDRYQEDT

-107 VTTEIASVYGGAA
+107 ATTEIASVYGGAA
-120 WGIGHA
+120 WGTGHA

-144 VGGYVGRSGKAEENT
+144 VGGYVGRSGRAEENT

-173 FSNSTNAAGHI
+173 FSNSTNATGRIH
-184 YKNHVIIRNGTVAG
+184 KNRVVIRGGTIAG
-198 KVYGGAFGGAHAT
+198 KVYGGVFGGAHAT
-211 GDVTYNTVTITGGT
+211 GDVTHNTVTITGGT
-225 LKKVVCG
+225 LKKDICG

-250 VAGGVFRGDVYG
+250 VAGGVFRKDVYG

-281 ELNSVYAANSAGNV
+281 ELNSVYAAYSAGNV

-315 YRIAKYIFGASG
+315 YRIAKYIFGAFG
-327 GNRAAYADNTL
+327 GNRAAYAGNTL

-357 YFTGTL
+357 YFTDTL

-376 FKSLKDIT
+376 FKSLKDIA

-448 SDGTHIWGDR
+448 SEGTHIWGGR
-458 SVIGNTTT
+458 SAIGNTTT
-466 GNDVALANGSYV
+466 GNDVALTSGSYV

-496 LGDSTGNKIA
+496 LGDSITNKIA
-506 VSGTATVTVTVY
+506 V
-518 GGYTDAAGGKARG
+518 
-531 NAVTVESAVHD
+531 
-542 VVGGEGA
+542 
-549 GEASGNIVNVRAS
+549 
-562 AAAVT
+562 
-567 GGRSAGATSN
+567 
-577 NRVTLGNITIAS
+577 
-589 VVGGDAATIAEGNAV
+589 
-604 SLDGTTV
+604 
-611 ANDVIGG
+611 
-618 RGAAANGNTVDLK
+618 
-631 DATVNGAIMGGHG
+631 
-644 TVQSDGNTVS
+644 
-654 LQNATVNGAVTGG
+654 
-667 EGATTN
+667 
-673 NNEVHLNGNARVTG
+673 
-687 ALKGGSQTNG
+687 
-697 TGNTLSIKGRGNK
+697 
-710 AGAITDFQK
+710 
-719 FTFDASGLAKDDT
+719 
-732 MLEVTGAGE
+732 
-741 TDVDWVSLTATGTAA
+741 TGTA
-756 KPLTLLKNEQGINLA
+756 N
-771 RYTGAAKSE
+771 
-780 TGDEAETNIDVRKS
+780 
-794 GARITAITYEGYR
+794 
-807 FKGATQA
+807 
-814 TREGR
+814 
-819 DAYGGRSKAGNST
+819 
-832 RENEI
+832 
-837 ALASGTHANV
+837 
-847 YGGWTSG
+847 
-854 VGTTAA
+854 
-860 DKGASYE
+860 
-867 NKVKVSGTA
+867 
-876 TVTGTVYGGY
+876 VTGTVYGGY

-898 VTVESAVHDVVGGEG
+898 VTIESAVHDVVGGEG

-922 NIRANAA
+922 
-929 AVTGGRGAAAN
+929 
-940 DNIVNLGNVT
+940 D
-950 VASVTGGEGAT
+950 
-961 TNNNEVH
+961 
-968 LNGNARVTGALKG
+968 
-981 GSQTNGTGN
+981 
-990 TLSIKGRGNKAGAI
+990 
-1004 TDFQKFTFDASGLA
+1004 
-1018 KDDTMLEVTGA
+1018 
-1029 GETDVDWVSLTAT
+1029 
-1042 GTAAKP
+1042 
-1048 LTLLKNEQGI
+1048 
-1058 NLARYTGAAKSET
+1058 
-1071 GDEAETNIDVR
+1071 
-1082 KSGARITAITYE
+1082 
-1094 GYRFKGATQA
+1094 
-1104 TREGRDAY
+1104 
-1112 GGRSKAGN
+1112 
-1120 STREN
+1120 
-1125 EIALASG
+1125 
-1132 THANV
+1132 
-1137 YGGWTSGVGTTAA
+1137 
-1150 DKGASY
+1150 
-1156 ENKVKVS
+1156 
-1163 GTATVTGTVYGGYTD
+1163 
-1178 AAGGKARGNTV
+1178 
-1189 TVESAVHDVVGGEG
+1189 
-1203 AGEASGNIVNIRAN
+1203 IRAN
-1217 AAAVTGGRSAGAA
+1217 AAAVTGGRSMGAA

-1236 LGNITIAS
+1236 LGNITATS
-1244 VVGGDAA
+1244 VVGGDGAA
-1251 TIAEGNAV
+1251 TAEGNTV
-1259 SLDGTTVANDVI
+1259 SLDGTTVTNDVI
-1271 GGRGAATNG
+1271 GGRGAAANG
-1280 NTVDLK
+1280 NVVSLSNTH
-1286 DATVNGAVM
+1286 VNGAVM
-1295 GGHGTAQSDGNTVS
+1295 GGYGTVQSLGNSVS
-1309 LQNATVNGAVTGGY
+1309 LQNTAVNGAVTGGEGTATSGNTVNLKDATVHGAITGGHGTVQSDANTINLQNAMVNGAVTGGY
-1323 GMATNGNIIHLRNT
+1323 GTATNGNIIHLRNT
-1337 VVKGIVTGG
+1337 VVNGIVTGG

-1357 VCYSAGTSSIHDFK
+1357 VYYSEGTSSIHDFK

-1403 NLKNMTL
+1403 NLTNMTL

-1416 AARKLQAGDSFTLL
+1416 ATRKLQAGDSFTLL
-1430 ENASGKITVGEG
+1430 ENASGKISVGEG
-1442 VTMKGTDGIAHDCRF
+1442 VTMKGTDGIAHDCLF
-1457 AIAPDKEHPEKLRAT
+1457 AIAPDKAHPEKLRAT
-1472 VTKTDVS
+1472 VTKTGVG

-1494 FVNQGADYLVEIGFA
+1494 FVNQGADYLVESGFT
-1509 AAELS
+1509 AAEMS
-1514 EENASADDAAE
+1514 AKSGAENASVDDAAE
-1525 SRASAKD
+1525 SSSKD

-1581 KDGTKRLFSPF
+1581 KGGTKRLFSPF
-1592 VEYGRSTYDSY
+1592 VEYGRGTYDSY

-1624 LMQQDGL
+1624 LTQQDGL
-1631 WLEASVRA
+1631 WLEASARA

-1650 ENAGYDGSNAYYG
+1650 ENAGYDGSNTYYG

-1724 DRSTGECYA
+1724 DRRAGECYA

-1763 YMLELGYR
+1763 CMLELGYR
-1771 FLPQNSRVSYD
+1771 FLPQNSRISYD

-1791 RKGLSGGAVI
+1791 RKGLSGGAAI
-1801 RWAF
+1801 QWTF

>member
-16 AIALSGGS
+16 AIALSGGA

-30 ASGADVTI
+30 ASAADVTI

-72 NSLTVNRYQEGT
+72 NSLTVDRYQEDT

-107 VTTEIASVYGGAA
+107 ATTEIASVYGGAA

-357 YFTGTL
+357 YFTDTL
-363 QPRLTLRDSMGTK
+363 QPRLTLRDSTGTK

-448 SDGTHIWGDR
+448 SDGTHIWGGR

-506 VSGTATVTVTVY
+506 VSGTANVTGTVY

-531 NAVTVESAVHD
+531 NTVTIESAVHD

-549 GEASGNIVNVRAS
+549 GEASGNIVNVRAN

-567 GGRSAGATSN
+567 GGRSAGAATN
-577 NRVTLGNITIAS
+577 NRVMLGNITIAS
-589 VVGGDAATIAEGNAV
+589 VVGGDAAATAEGNTV
-604 SLDGTTV
+604 SLDGTAVT
-611 ANDVIGG
+611 NDVIGG
-618 RGAAANGNTVDLK
+618 RSAAANGNTVNLK
-631 DATVNGAIMGGHG
+631 DATVNGVITGGHG

-654 LQNATVNGAVTGG
+654 LQNTTVNGAVTGGYGAAANDNIVNLGNVTVASVTGG

-673 NNEVHLNGNARVTG
+673 NNEVHLNGNTRVTG
-687 ALKGGSQTNG
+687 ALKGGSQASG

-710 AGAITDFQK
+710 AGAITGFQK
-719 FTFDASGLAKDDT
+719 LTFDAAGLLKGDT
-732 MLEVTGAGE
+732 MLEVTGTGE
-741 TDVDWVSLTATGTAA
+741 TAVDWASLTAMGTAA

-771 RYTGAAKSE
+771 HYTGAAKSE

-814 TREGR
+814 TRDGV

-832 RENEI
+832 RKNEI

-898 VTVESAVHDVVGGEG
+898 VTIG
-913 AGEASGNTV
+913 
-922 NIRANAA
+922 
-929 AVTGGRGAAAN
+929 
-940 DNIVNLGNVT
+940 
-950 VASVTGGEGAT
+950 
-961 TNNNEVH
+961 
-968 LNGNARVTGALKG
+968 
-981 GSQTNGTGN
+981 
-990 TLSIKGRGNKAGAI
+990 
-1004 TDFQKFTFDASGLA
+1004 
-1018 KDDTMLEVTGA
+1018 
-1029 GETDVDWVSLTAT
+1029 
-1042 GTAAKP
+1042 
-1048 LTLLKNEQGI
+1048 
-1058 NLARYTGAAKSET
+1058 
-1071 GDEAETNIDVR
+1071 
-1082 KSGARITAITYE
+1082 
-1094 GYRFKGATQA
+1094 
-1104 TREGRDAY
+1104 
-1112 GGRSKAGN
+1112 
-1120 STREN
+1120 
-1125 EIALASG
+1125 
-1132 THANV
+1132 
-1137 YGGWTSGVGTTAA
+1137 
-1150 DKGASY
+1150 
-1156 ENKVKVS
+1156 
-1163 GTATVTGTVYGGYTD
+1163 
-1178 AAGGKARGNTV
+1178 
-1189 TVESAVHDVVGGEG
+1189 SAVHDVVGGEG

-1236 LGNITIAS
+1236 LGNITAVR

-1259 SLDGTTVANDVI
+1259 SLDGTTVTNDVI
-1271 GGRGAATNG
+1271 GGRGAAANG

-1286 DATVNGAVM
+1286 DATVNGAIM
-1295 GGHGTAQSDGNTVS
+1295 GGHGTVQSDGNIIS

-1323 GMATNGNIIHLRNT
+1323 GTATNGNIIHLRNT

-1346 TASGGVGNTLA
+1346 TASGSVGNTLA
-1357 VCYSAGTSSIHDFK
+1357 VYYSAGTSSIHDFK
-1371 GIENLRLDV
+1371 GIESLRLDV

-1442 VTMKGTDGIAHDCRF
+1442 VTMKGTDGIAHDCLF
-1457 AIAPDKEHPEKLRAT
+1457 AIAPDKAHPEKLRAT
-1472 VTKTDVS
+1472 VTKTGVS

-1514 EENASADDAAE
+1514 AENASADDAAE
-1525 SRASAKD
+1525 SRASVKD
-1532 TQRRTA
+1532 MQRRTA

-1614 SYFGLGVLGK
+1614 SYLGLGVLGK

-1650 ENAGYDGSNAYYG
+1650 ENAGYDGSNTYYG

-1690 QDGMSVKL
+1690 QDGMAVKL

-1733 GLAWEHELGGEASAS
+1733 GLAWEYELGGEASAS